1 MKRSHFLQF
10 CGSTLATFGLGQL
23 EAIASG
29 DRDTRVFA
37 QTDFSNLFP
46 TSDSGAQLLA
56 QTSSQQQALTIYQ
69 PIQNIEWEG
78 MFVSPQGIAYFA
90 IDGVSPD
97 AVSNYDGDLEFARRN
112 GDRQKEASALFKL
125 GLANHAIG
133 GFFDKAIDY
142 YKQSLVI
149 AKEIRDGNLEVI
161 LLGNIGIAYLQN
173 GFAYI
178 EPFEYL
184 EQYLAQTWHK
194 AYYYNGGDRRWGGVA
209 MGNLGNAY
217 YSADLYG
224 KAIEY
229 HQKRLALSLE
239 IKDRRGEGKALGD
252 LGIVD
257 HSLGEYKKAIE
268 YQEQRLA
275 IAREIK
281 DSWGEGQAI
290 SNLGIVY
297 HTQGNYTKAIEYQQ
311 QYLALAQVIK
321 NPLWEEQALGNLG
334 GAYYFLGNYN
344 KAIELYEKSL
354 AIAGKIRESQIAKKV
369 RANLGLV
376 YFQMNNYQKSIELY
390 NQFLTSTSSGKNHRE
405 QAIVRNNI
413 AVVQINNGDLPG
425 ATENL
430 LKAIQVLEILRG
442 RLAGN
447 DAYKISIFET
457 QTFPYIN
464 LQKVLIASNKN
475 DAALEIAERGRSR
488 AFVELLEKR
497 LSLKQTAATSITP
510 PNIEQI
516 KQIAKTQNSTL
527 VQYSIIYNDFKVEG
541 REKSQE
547 SELYIWVIKPNGE
560 VTFRYSNLKSIL
572 QEQEISLAYYA
583 TTTRAYL
590 AAARG
595 RGSMEVGQSD
605 ETLETKRLKRLYQ
618 ILIEP
623 IADLLP
629 NDPKHRV
636 IFIPQKSL
644 FVVPF
649 PALMDAAGKYLIEKH
664 TILTAPAIQVL
675 QLTNQQR
682 KQVVGDKVLVVGNPT
697 MPSIPVEIG
706 EKPQQLP
713 PLPGAEKEAL
723 AIAKL
728 LQTRAI
734 IGNEATKSSI
744 VQQMLKSRIIHLAT
758 HGLLDDF
765 NGSGVPGAIALAPD
779 SPSSASK
786 EQQSG
791 INGLLTADEILDFK
805 LNAEL
810 VVLSACDT
818 GRGKITGDGVIG
830 LSRSLIT
837 AGVSSVIVSL
847 WSVPDAP
854 TASLMSEFY
863 QNIQNNPDKAQAL
876 RQAMLATMKQY
887 PEPKNWAAFTLI
899 GEAN

>member
-10 CGSTLATFGLGQL
+10 FGSTLATLSLNQL
-23 EAIASG
+23 EAIAKG
-29 DRDTRVFA
+29 DRDASVLA
-37 QTDFSNLFP
+37 QTHFSNLL
-46 TSDSGAQLLA
+46 SGSHSGSQLLA

-78 MFVSPQGIAYFA
+78 MFVSPQGIAYFS

-97 AVSNYDGDLEFARRN
+97 AVSNHDGEVEFARRN
-112 GDRQKEASALFKL
+112 GDRQKEALALFKL
-125 GLANHAIG
+125 GLVNHALG

-149 AKEIRDGNLEVI
+149 AKEIRDGNLEAI

-184 EQYLAQTWHK
+184 QQYLGLTWHK
-194 AYYYNGGDRRWGGVA
+194 AYYYNGGERRWGGVA

-217 YSADLYG
+217 YSADLYA

-252 LGIVD
+252 LGIVY

-268 YQEQRLA
+268 YTQKRLA
-275 IAREIK
+275 MAREIK
-281 DSWGEGQAI
+281 DTWGEGQAI

-297 HTQGNYTKAIEYQQ
+297 HTLGNYTKAIEYQQ
-311 QYLALAQVIK
+311 QYLALAQAIK

-354 AIAGKIRESQIAKKV
+354 AIAWKNREVEIANKV

-376 YFQMNNYQKSIELY
+376 YFQMKNYQKSIELY
-390 NQFLTSTSSGKNHRE
+390 NQFLTGTSSGKNLRE

-413 AVVQINNGDLPG
+413 AAVQIYAGDLPG

-430 LKAIQVLEILRG
+430 LKGVQVLEALRG
-442 RLAGN
+442 RLGSN
-447 DAYKISIFET
+447 DSYKISIFET

-464 LQKVLIASNKN
+464 LQKVLIAANKN
-475 DAALEIAERGRSR
+475 DAALEIAERGRGR

-497 LSLKQTAATSITP
+497 LSLKQTPATTITP

-547 SELYIWVIKPNGE
+547 SELYIWVIKPTGE
-560 VTFRYSNLKSIL
+560 VTFRFSNLKSL
-572 QEQEISLAYYA
+572 WQEQQISLAYYI
-583 TTTRAYL
+583 TSSREYI
-590 AAARG
+590 AARG
-595 RGSMEVGQSD
+595 RSSSEIGRSD
-605 ETLETKRLKRLYQ
+605 ETIETKRLKQLYQ
-618 ILIEP
+618 ILIQP
-623 IADLLP
+623 IAELLP
-629 NDPKHRV
+629 NDPNARV

-649 PALMDAAGKYLIEKH
+649 PALIDADGKYLIEKH

-682 KQVVGDKVLVVGNPT
+682 KQVLGDKVLVVGNPT
-697 MPSIPVEIG
+697 MPSIPLEIG
-706 EKPQQLP
+706 EKPEQLP
-713 PLPGAEKEAL
+713 PLPGAQKEAL

-728 LQTRAI
+728 LKTTAI
-734 IGNEATKSSI
+734 TGNQATKSSI

-765 NGSGVPGAIALAPD
+765 KGLGVPGAIALAPD
-779 SPSSASK
+779 PPSSLSK

-791 INGLLTADEILDFK
+791 INGLLTADEILDLK

-847 WSVPDAP
+847 WSVPDEP

-863 QNIQNNPDKAQAL
+863 QNIQKNPDKAQAL
-876 RQAMLATMKQY
+876 RQAMLTTMKEY
-887 PEPKNWAAFTLI
+887 PEPKNWAAFILI
-899 GEAN
+899 GEAK

>member
-10 CGSTLATFGLGQL
+10 FGSTLATLSLNQL
-23 EAIASG
+23 EAIAKG
-29 DRDTRVFA
+29 DRDASVLA
-37 QTDFSNLFP
+37 QTHFSNLL
-46 TSDSGAQLLA
+46 SGSHSGSQLLA

-78 MFVSPQGIAYFA
+78 MFVSPQGIAYFS

-97 AVSNYDGDLEFARRN
+97 AVSNHDGEVEFARRN
-112 GDRQKEASALFKL
+112 GDRQKEALALFKL
-125 GLANHAIG
+125 GLVNHALG

-149 AKEIRDGNLEVI
+149 AKEIRDGNLEAI

-184 EQYLAQTWHK
+184 QQYLGLTWHK
-194 AYYYNGGDRRWGGVA
+194 AYYYNGGERRWGGVA

-217 YSADLYG
+217 YSADLYA

-252 LGIVD
+252 LGIVY

-268 YQEQRLA
+268 YTQKRLA
-275 IAREIK
+275 MAREIK
-281 DSWGEGQAI
+281 DTWGEGQAI

-297 HTQGNYTKAIEYQQ
+297 HTLGNYTKAIEYQQ

-354 AIAGKIRESQIAKKV
+354 AIAWKNREVEIANKV

-376 YFQMNNYQKSIELY
+376 YFQMKNYQKSIELY
-390 NQFLTSTSSGKNHRE
+390 NQFLTGTSSGKNLRE

-413 AVVQINNGDLPG
+413 AAVQIYAGDLPG

-430 LKAIQVLEILRG
+430 LKGVQVLEALRG
-442 RLAGN
+442 RLGSN
-447 DAYKISIFET
+447 DSYKISIFET

-464 LQKVLIASNKN
+464 LQKVLIAANKN
-475 DAALEIAERGRSR
+475 DAALEIAERGRGR

-497 LSLKQTAATSITP
+497 LSLKQTPATTITP

-547 SELYIWVIKPNGE
+547 SELYIWVIKPTGE
-560 VTFRYSNLKSIL
+560 VTFRFSNLKSL
-572 QEQEISLAYYA
+572 WQEQQISLAYYI
-583 TTTRAYL
+583 TSSREYI
-590 AAARG
+590 AARG
-595 RGSMEVGQSD
+595 RSSSEIGRSD
-605 ETLETKRLKRLYQ
+605 ETIETKRLKQLYQ
-618 ILIEP
+618 ILIQP
-623 IADLLP
+623 IAELLP
-629 NDPKHRV
+629 NDPNARV

-649 PALMDAAGKYLIEKH
+649 PALIDADGKYLIEKH

-682 KQVVGDKVLVVGNPT
+682 KQVLGDKVLVVGNPT
-697 MPSIPVEIG
+697 MPSIPLEIG
-706 EKPQQLP
+706 EKPEQLP
-713 PLPGAEKEAL
+713 PLPGAQKEAL

-728 LQTRAI
+728 LKTTAI
-734 IGNEATKSSI
+734 TGNQATKSSI

-765 NGSGVPGAIALAPD
+765 KGLGVPGAIALAPD
-779 SPSSASK
+779 PPSSLSK

-791 INGLLTADEILDFK
+791 INGLLTADEILDLK

-847 WSVPDAP
+847 WSVPDEP

-863 QNIQNNPDKAQAL
+863 QNIQKNPDKAQAL
-876 RQAMLATMKQY
+876 RQAMLTTMKEY
-887 PEPKNWAAFTLI
+887 PEPKNWAAFILI
-899 GEAN
+899 GEAK

>member
-10 CGSTLATFGLGQL
+10 FGSTLATLSLNQL
-23 EAIASG
+23 EAIAKG
-29 DRDTRVFA
+29 DRDASVLA
-37 QTDFSNLFP
+37 QTHFSNLL
-46 TSDSGAQLLA
+46 SGSHSGSQLLA

-78 MFVSPQGIAYFA
+78 MFVSPQGIAYFS

-97 AVSNYDGDLEFARRN
+97 AVSNHDGEVEFARRN
-112 GDRQKEASALFKL
+112 GDRQKEALALFKL
-125 GLANHAIG
+125 GLVNHALG

-149 AKEIRDGNLEVI
+149 AKEIRDGNLEAI

-184 EQYLAQTWHK
+184 QQYLGLTWHK
-194 AYYYNGGDRRWGGVA
+194 AYYYNGGERRWGGVA

-217 YSADLYG
+217 YSADLYA

-252 LGIVD
+252 LGIVY

-268 YQEQRLA
+268 YTQKRLA
-275 IAREIK
+275 MAREIK
-281 DSWGEGQAI
+281 DTWGEGQAI

-297 HTQGNYTKAIEYQQ
+297 HTLGNYTKAIEYQQ
-311 QYLALAQVIK
+311 QYLALAQAIK

-354 AIAGKIRESQIAKKV
+354 ATAWKNREVEIANKV

-376 YFQMNNYQKSIELY
+376 YFQMKNYQKSIELY
-390 NQFLTSTSSGKNHRE
+390 NQFLTGTSSGKNLRE

-413 AVVQINNGDLPG
+413 AAVQIYAGDLPG

-430 LKAIQVLEILRG
+430 LKGVQVLEALRG
-442 RLAGN
+442 RLGSN
-447 DAYKISIFET
+447 DSYKISIFET

-464 LQKVLIASNKN
+464 LQKVLITANKN
-475 DAALEIAERGRSR
+475 DAALEIAERGRGR

-497 LSLKQTAATSITP
+497 LSLKQTPATTITP

-547 SELYIWVIKPNGE
+547 SELYIWVIKPTGE
-560 VTFRYSNLKSIL
+560 VTFRFSNLKSL
-572 QEQEISLAYYA
+572 WQEQQISLAYYI
-583 TTTRAYL
+583 TSSREYI
-590 AAARG
+590 AARG
-595 RGSMEVGQSD
+595 RSSSEIGRSD
-605 ETLETKRLKRLYQ
+605 ETIETKRLKQLYQ
-618 ILIEP
+618 ILIQP
-623 IADLLP
+623 IAELLP
-629 NDPKHRV
+629 NDPNARV

-649 PALMDAAGKYLIEKH
+649 PALIDADGKYLIEKH

-682 KQVVGDKVLVVGNPT
+682 KQVLGDKVLVVGNPT
-697 MPSIPVEIG
+697 MPSIPLEIG
-706 EKPQQLP
+706 EKPEQLP
-713 PLPGAEKEAL
+713 PLPGAQKEAL

-728 LQTRAI
+728 LKTTAI
-734 IGNEATKSSI
+734 TGNQATKSSI

-765 NGSGVPGAIALAPD
+765 KGLGVPGAIALAPD
-779 SPSSASK
+779 PPSSLSK

-791 INGLLTADEILDFK
+791 INGLLTADEILDLK

-847 WSVPDAP
+847 WSVPDEP

-863 QNIQNNPDKAQAL
+863 QNIQKNPDKAQAL
-876 RQAMLATMKQY
+876 RQAMLTTMKEY

-899 GEAN
+899 GEAK

>member
-10 CGSTLATFGLGQL
+10 FGSTLATLSLNQL
-23 EAIASG
+23 EAIAKG
-29 DRDTRVFA
+29 DRDASVLA
-37 QTDFSNLFP
+37 QTHFSNLL
-46 TSDSGAQLLA
+46 SGSHSGSQLLA

-78 MFVSPQGIAYFA
+78 MFVSPQGIAYFS

-97 AVSNYDGDLEFARRN
+97 AVSNHDGEVEFARRN
-112 GDRQKEASALFKL
+112 GDRQKEALALFKL
-125 GLANHAIG
+125 GLVNHALG

-149 AKEIRDGNLEVI
+149 AKEIRDGNLEAI

-184 EQYLAQTWHK
+184 QQYLGLTWHK
-194 AYYYNGGDRRWGGVA
+194 AYYYNGGERRWGGVA

-217 YSADLYG
+217 YSADLYA

-252 LGIVD
+252 LGIVY

-268 YQEQRLA
+268 YTQKRLA
-275 IAREIK
+275 MAREIK
-281 DSWGEGQAI
+281 DTWGEGQAI

-297 HTQGNYTKAIEYQQ
+297 HTLGNYTKAIEYQQ
-311 QYLALAQVIK
+311 QYLALAQAIK

-354 AIAGKIRESQIAKKV
+354 AIAWKNREVEIANKV

-376 YFQMNNYQKSIELY
+376 YFQMKNYQKSIELY
-390 NQFLTSTSSGKNHRE
+390 NQFLTGTSSGKNLRE

-413 AVVQINNGDLPG
+413 AAVQIYAGDLPG

-430 LKAIQVLEILRG
+430 LKGVQVLEALRG
-442 RLAGN
+442 RLGSN
-447 DAYKISIFET
+447 DSYKISIFET

-464 LQKVLIASNKN
+464 LQKVLIAANKN
-475 DAALEIAERGRSR
+475 DAALEIAERGRGR

-497 LSLKQTAATSITP
+497 LSLKQTPATTITP

-547 SELYIWVIKPNGE
+547 SELYIWVIKPTGE
-560 VTFRYSNLKSIL
+560 VTFRFSNLKSL
-572 QEQEISLAYYA
+572 WQEQQISLAYYI
-583 TTTRAYL
+583 TSSREYI
-590 AAARG
+590 AARG
-595 RGSMEVGQSD
+595 RSSSEIGRSD
-605 ETLETKRLKRLYQ
+605 ETIETKRLKQLYQ
-618 ILIEP
+618 ILIQP
-623 IADLLP
+623 IAELLP
-629 NDPKHRV
+629 NDPNARV

-649 PALMDAAGKYLIEKH
+649 PALIDADGKYLIEKH

-675 QLTNQQR
+675 QLTNQLR
-682 KQVVGDKVLVVGNPT
+682 KQVLGDKVLVVGNPT
-697 MPSIPVEIG
+697 MPSIPLEIG
-706 EKPQQLP
+706 EKPEQLP
-713 PLPGAEKEAL
+713 PLPGAQKEAL

-728 LQTRAI
+728 LKTTAI
-734 IGNEATKSSI
+734 TGNQATKSSI

-765 NGSGVPGAIALAPD
+765 KGLGVPGAIALAPD
-779 SPSSASK
+779 PPSSLSK

-791 INGLLTADEILDFK
+791 INGLLTADEILDLK

-847 WSVPDAP
+847 WSVPDEP

-863 QNIQNNPDKAQAL
+863 QNIQKNPDKAQAL
-876 RQAMLATMKQY
+876 RQAMLTTMKEY

-899 GEAN
+899 GEAK

>member
-10 CGSTLATFGLGQL
+10 FGSTLATLSLNQL
-23 EAIASG
+23 EAIAKG
-29 DRDTRVFA
+29 DRDASVLA
-37 QTDFSNLFP
+37 QTHFSNLL
-46 TSDSGAQLLA
+46 SGSHSGSQLLA

-78 MFVSPQGIAYFA
+78 MFVSPQGIAYFS

-97 AVSNYDGDLEFARRN
+97 AVSNHDGEVEFARRN
-112 GDRQKEASALFKL
+112 GDRQKEALALFKL
-125 GLANHAIG
+125 GLVNHALG

-149 AKEIRDGNLEVI
+149 AKEIRDGNLEAI

-184 EQYLAQTWHK
+184 QQYLGLTWHK
-194 AYYYNGGDRRWGGVA
+194 AYYYNGGERRWGGVA

-217 YSADLYG
+217 YSADLYA

-252 LGIVD
+252 LGIVY

-268 YQEQRLA
+268 YTQKRLA
-275 IAREIK
+275 MAREIK
-281 DSWGEGQAI
+281 DTWGECQAI

-297 HTQGNYTKAIEYQQ
+297 HTLGNYTKAIEYQQ
-311 QYLALAQVIK
+311 QYLALAQAIK

-354 AIAGKIRESQIAKKV
+354 AIAWKNREVEIANKV

-376 YFQMNNYQKSIELY
+376 YFQMKNYQKSIELY
-390 NQFLTSTSSGKNHRE
+390 NQFLTGTSSGKNLRE

-413 AVVQINNGDLPG
+413 AAVQIYAGDLPG

-430 LKAIQVLEILRG
+430 LKGVQVLEALRG
-442 RLAGN
+442 RLGSN
-447 DAYKISIFET
+447 DSYKISIFET

-464 LQKVLIASNKN
+464 LQKVLIAANKN
-475 DAALEIAERGRSR
+475 DAALEIAERGRGR

-497 LSLKQTAATSITP
+497 LSLKQTPATTITP

-547 SELYIWVIKPNGE
+547 SELYIWVIKPTGE
-560 VTFRYSNLKSIL
+560 VTFRFSNLKSL
-572 QEQEISLAYYA
+572 WQEQQISLAYYI
-583 TTTRAYL
+583 TSSREYI
-590 AAARG
+590 AARG
-595 RGSMEVGQSD
+595 RSSSEIGRSD
-605 ETLETKRLKRLYQ
+605 ETIETKRLKQLYQ
-618 ILIEP
+618 ILIQP
-623 IADLLP
+623 IAELLP
-629 NDPKHRV
+629 NDPNARV

-649 PALMDAAGKYLIEKH
+649 PALIDADGKYLIEKH

-682 KQVVGDKVLVVGNPT
+682 KQVLGDKVLVVGNPT
-697 MPSIPVEIG
+697 MPSIPLEIG
-706 EKPQQLP
+706 EKPEQLP
-713 PLPGAEKEAL
+713 PLPGAQKEAL

-728 LQTRAI
+728 LKTTAI
-734 IGNEATKSSI
+734 TGNQATKSSI

-765 NGSGVPGAIALAPD
+765 KGLGVPGAIALAPD
-779 SPSSASK
+779 PPSSLSK

-791 INGLLTADEILDFK
+791 INGLLTADEILDLK

-847 WSVPDAP
+847 WSVPDEP

-863 QNIQNNPDKAQAL
+863 QNIQKNPDKAQAL
-876 RQAMLATMKQY
+876 RQAMLTTMKEY

-899 GEAN
+899 GEAK

>member
-1 MKRSHFLQF
+1 
-10 CGSTLATFGLGQL
+10 
-23 EAIASG
+23 
-29 DRDTRVFA
+29 
-37 QTDFSNLFP
+37 
-46 TSDSGAQLLA
+46 
-56 QTSSQQQALTIYQ
+56 
-69 PIQNIEWEG
+69 
-78 MFVSPQGIAYFA
+78 
-90 IDGVSPD
+90 
-97 AVSNYDGDLEFARRN
+97 
-112 GDRQKEASALFKL
+112 
-125 GLANHAIG
+125 
-133 GFFDKAIDY
+133 
-142 YKQSLVI
+142 
-149 AKEIRDGNLEVI
+149 
-161 LLGNIGIAYLQN
+161 
-173 GFAYI
+173 
-178 EPFEYL
+178 
-184 EQYLAQTWHK
+184 
-194 AYYYNGGDRRWGGVA
+194 
-209 MGNLGNAY
+209 
-217 YSADLYG
+217 
-224 KAIEY
+224 
-229 HQKRLALSLE
+229 
-239 IKDRRGEGKALGD
+239 
-252 LGIVD
+252 
-257 HSLGEYKKAIE
+257 
-268 YQEQRLA
+268 
-275 IAREIK
+275 
-281 DSWGEGQAI
+281 
-290 SNLGIVY
+290 
-297 HTQGNYTKAIEYQQ
+297 IEYQQ
-311 QYLALAQVIK
+311 QYLALAQAIK

-354 AIAGKIRESQIAKKV
+354 AIAGKIRESQIAKRV

-497 LSLKQTAATSITP
+497 LSLKQTAATTITP

-590 AAARG
+590 ATARG

-649 PALMDAAGKYLIEKH
+649 PALIDAAGKYLIEKH

-713 PLPGAEKEAL
+713 PLPGAQKEAL

-779 SPSSASK
+779 SPSSFSK

>member
-10 CGSTLATFGLGQL
+10 FGSTLATLSLNQL
-23 EAIASG
+23 EAIAKG
-29 DRDTRVFA
+29 DRDASVLA
-37 QTDFSNLFP
+37 QTHFSNLL
-46 TSDSGAQLLA
+46 SGSHSGSQLLA

-78 MFVSPQGIAYFA
+78 MFVSPQGIAYFS

-97 AVSNYDGDLEFARRN
+97 AVSNHDGEVEFARRN
-112 GDRQKEASALFKL
+112 GDRQKEALALFKL
-125 GLANHAIG
+125 GLVNHALG

-149 AKEIRDGNLEVI
+149 AKEIRDGNLEAI

-184 EQYLAQTWHK
+184 QQYLGLTWHK
-194 AYYYNGGDRRWGGVA
+194 AYYYNGGERRWGGVA

-217 YSADLYG
+217 YSADLYA

-252 LGIVD
+252 LGIVY

-268 YQEQRLA
+268 YTQKRLA
-275 IAREIK
+275 MAREIK
-281 DSWGEGQAI
+281 DTWGEGQAI

-297 HTQGNYTKAIEYQQ
+297 HTLGNYTKAIEYQQ
-311 QYLALAQVIK
+311 QYLALAQAIK

-354 AIAGKIRESQIAKKV
+354 AIAWKNREVEIANKV

-376 YFQMNNYQKSIELY
+376 YFQMKNYQKSIELY
-390 NQFLTSTSSGKNHRE
+390 NQFLTGTSSGKNLRE

-413 AVVQINNGDLPG
+413 AAVQIYAGDLPG

-430 LKAIQVLEILRG
+430 LKGVQVLEALRG
-442 RLAGN
+442 RLGSN
-447 DAYKISIFET
+447 DSYKISIFET

-464 LQKVLIASNKN
+464 LQKVLIAANKN
-475 DAALEIAERGRSR
+475 DAALEIAERGRGR

-497 LSLKQTAATSITP
+497 LSLKQTPATTITP

-547 SELYIWVIKPNGE
+547 SELYIWVIKPTGE
-560 VTFRYSNLKSIL
+560 VTFRFSNLKSL
-572 QEQEISLAYYA
+572 WQEQQISLAYYI
-583 TTTRAYL
+583 TSSREYI
-590 AAARG
+590 AARG
-595 RGSMEVGQSD
+595 RSSSEIGRSD
-605 ETLETKRLKRLYQ
+605 ETIETKRLKQLYQ
-618 ILIEP
+618 ILIQP
-623 IADLLP
+623 IAELLP
-629 NDPKHRV
+629 NDPNARV

-649 PALMDAAGKYLIEKH
+649 PALIDADGKYLIEKH

-682 KQVVGDKVLVVGNPT
+682 KQVLGDKVLVVGNPT
-697 MPSIPVEIG
+697 MPSIPLEIG
-706 EKPQQLP
+706 EKPEQLP
-713 PLPGAEKEAL
+713 PLPGAQKEAL

-728 LQTRAI
+728 LKTTAI
-734 IGNEATKSSI
+734 TGNQATKSSI

-765 NGSGVPGAIALAPD
+765 KGLGVPGAIALAPD
-779 SPSSASK
+779 PPSSLSK

-791 INGLLTADEILDFK
+791 INGLLTADEILDLK

-847 WSVPDAP
+847 WSVPDEP

-863 QNIQNNPDKAQAL
+863 QNIQKNPDKAQAL
-876 RQAMLATMKQY
+876 RQAMLTTMKEY

-899 GEAN
+899 GEAK

>member
-10 CGSTLATFGLGQL
+10 FGSTLATLSLNQL
-23 EAIASG
+23 EAIAKG
-29 DRDTRVFA
+29 DRDASVLA
-37 QTDFSNLFP
+37 QTHFSNLL
-46 TSDSGAQLLA
+46 SGSHSGSQLLA

-78 MFVSPQGIAYFA
+78 MFVSPQGIAYFS

-97 AVSNYDGDLEFARRN
+97 AVSNHDGEVEFARRN
-112 GDRQKEASALFKL
+112 GDRQKEALALFKL
-125 GLANHAIG
+125 GLVNHALG

-149 AKEIRDGNLEVI
+149 AKEIRDGNLEAI

-184 EQYLAQTWHK
+184 QQYLGLTWHK
-194 AYYYNGGDRRWGGVA
+194 AYYYNGGERRWGGVA

-217 YSADLYG
+217 YSADLYA

-252 LGIVD
+252 LGIVY

-268 YQEQRLA
+268 YTQKRLA
-275 IAREIK
+275 MAREIK
-281 DSWGEGQAI
+281 DTWGEGQAI

-297 HTQGNYTKAIEYQQ
+297 HTLGNYTKAIEYQQ

-354 AIAGKIRESQIAKKV
+354 AIAWKNREVEIANKV

-376 YFQMNNYQKSIELY
+376 YFQMKNYQKSIELY
-390 NQFLTSTSSGKNHRE
+390 NQFLTGTSSGKNLRE

-413 AVVQINNGDLPG
+413 AAVQIYAGDLPG

-430 LKAIQVLEILRG
+430 LKGVQVLEALRG
-442 RLAGN
+442 RLGSN
-447 DAYKISIFET
+447 DSYKISIFET

-464 LQKVLIASNKN
+464 LQKVLITANKN
-475 DAALEIAERGRSR
+475 DAALEIAERGRGR

-497 LSLKQTAATSITP
+497 LSLKQTPATTITP

-547 SELYIWVIKPNGE
+547 SELYIWVIKPTGE
-560 VTFRYSNLKSIL
+560 VTFRFSNLKSL
-572 QEQEISLAYYA
+572 WQEQQISLAYYI
-583 TTTRAYL
+583 TSSREYI
-590 AAARG
+590 AARG
-595 RGSMEVGQSD
+595 RSSSEIGRSD
-605 ETLETKRLKRLYQ
+605 ETIETKRLKQLYQ
-618 ILIEP
+618 ILIQP
-623 IADLLP
+623 IAELLP
-629 NDPKHRV
+629 NDPNARV

-649 PALMDAAGKYLIEKH
+649 PALIDADGKYLIEKH

-682 KQVVGDKVLVVGNPT
+682 KQVLGDKVLVVGNPT
-697 MPSIPVEIG
+697 MPSIPLEIG
-706 EKPQQLP
+706 EKPEQLP
-713 PLPGAEKEAL
+713 PLPGAQKEAL

-728 LQTRAI
+728 LKTTAI
-734 IGNEATKSSI
+734 TGNQATKSSI

-765 NGSGVPGAIALAPD
+765 KGLGVPGAIALAPD
-779 SPSSASK
+779 PPSSLSK

-791 INGLLTADEILDFK
+791 INGLLTADEILDLK

-847 WSVPDAP
+847 WSVPDEP

-863 QNIQNNPDKAQAL
+863 QNIQKNPDKAQAL
-876 RQAMLATMKQY
+876 RQAMLTTMKEY
-887 PEPKNWAAFTLI
+887 PEPKNWAAFILI
-899 GEAN
+899 GEAK

>member
-10 CGSTLATFGLGQL
+10 FGSTLATLSWGQL
-23 EAIASG
+23 EAIAKG
-29 DRDTRVFA
+29 DRDASVLA
-37 QTDFSNLFP
+37 QTHFSNLL
-46 TSDSGAQLLA
+46 SGSHSGPQLLA

-78 MFVSPQGIAYFA
+78 MFVSPQGIAYFS

-97 AVSNYDGDLEFARRN
+97 AVSNHEGEVEFARRN
-112 GDRQKEASALFKL
+112 GDRQKEAFALFKL
-125 GLANHAIG
+125 GLANHTLG
-133 GFFDKAIDY
+133 GFFEKAIDY

-149 AKEIRDGNLEVI
+149 TKEIRDVNLEVI
-161 LLGNIGIAYLQN
+161 LLGNIGLAYLQN

-184 EQYLAQTWHK
+184 QQYLGLTWHK

-217 YSADLYG
+217 YSADLYA
-224 KAIEY
+224 KAIEF
-229 HQKRLALSLE
+229 HQKRLALCLE
-239 IKDRRGEGKALGD
+239 IKDRRGESKALGD
-252 LGIVD
+252 LGIVY

-268 YQEQRLA
+268 YTQKRLA

-281 DSWGEGQAI
+281 DTWGEGQAI

-297 HTQGNYTKAIEYQQ
+297 HTLGNYTKAIEYQQ
-311 QYLALAQVIK
+311 QYLALAQAIK
-321 NPLWEEQALGNLG
+321 NPLLEEQALGNLG
-334 GAYYFLGNYN
+334 GAYYFLGDYH

-354 AIAGKIRESQIAKKV
+354 AIAWKIRESQIANKV

-376 YFQMNNYQKSIELY
+376 YFQMKNYQKSIELY
-390 NQFLTSTSSGKNHRE
+390 NQFLSEIFSGKNLRE

-413 AVVQINNGDLPG
+413 AVVQINAGDLPG
-425 ATENL
+425 ATTNL
-430 LKAIQVLEILRG
+430 LKGIQILEALRG
-442 RLAGN
+442 RLGSN
-447 DAYKISIFET
+447 DSYKISLFET
-457 QTFPYIN
+457 QTFAYIN
-464 LQKVLIASNKN
+464 LQKVLIAANKN
-475 DAALEIAERGRSR
+475 DAALEIAERGRGR

-497 LSLKQTAATSITP
+497 LSLKQTPGTTITP

-527 VQYSIIYNDFKVEG
+527 VQYSIIYNDFQVKG
-541 REKSQE
+541 IQKSQE
-547 SELYIWVIKPNGE
+547 SELYIWVIKPTGE
-560 VTFRYSNLKSIL
+560 VTFRFSNLKSIW
-572 QEQEISLAYYA
+572 QEQQISLAYYV
-583 TTTRAYL
+583 TSSREYF
-590 AAARG
+590 AARG
-595 RGSMEVGQSD
+595 GSSEVGRSD
-605 ETLETKRLKRLYQ
+605 ETSQTKRLKQLYQ
-618 ILIEP
+618 ILIKP

-629 NDPKHRV
+629 NDPNAPV

-649 PALMDAAGKYLIEKH
+649 PALIDTAGKYLIEKH

-675 QLTNQQR
+675 KLTNQQR
-682 KQVVGDKVLVVGNPT
+682 KQVLGDKVLVVGNPT
-697 MPSIPVEIG
+697 MPSIPLEIG
-706 EKPQQLP
+706 EKPEQLA

-728 LQTRAI
+728 LKTTAI
-734 IGNEATKSSI
+734 IGNQATKSSI
-744 VQQMLKSRIIHLAT
+744 VQKMLKSRIIHLAT

-765 NGSGVPGAIALAPD
+765 KGLGVPGAIALAPD
-779 SPSSASK
+779 PPSSLSK

-791 INGLLTADEILDFK
+791 INGLLTADEILDLK

-847 WSVPDAP
+847 WPVPDEP

-863 QNIQNNPDKAQAL
+863 QNLQKNPDKAQAL
-876 RQAMLATMKQY
+876 RQAMLTTMKQY

-899 GEAN
+899 GEAK

>member
-10 CGSTLATFGLGQL
+10 CGSTLATLGLGEL
-23 EAIASG
+23 EDLAFC

-37 QTDFSNLFP
+37 QTEFANLFP
-46 TSDSGAQLLA
+46 GSDSRSQLLA

-97 AVSNYDGDLEFARRN
+97 AVSNHDGEVEFARRN
-112 GDRQKEASALFKL
+112 GDRQKEAQALFKL

-161 LLGNIGIAYLQN
+161 LLGNIGLAYLQN

-178 EPFEYL
+178 DPFEYL

-194 AYYYNGGDRRWGGVA
+194 AYYYNGGDPRWGGVA

-217 YSADLYG
+217 YSADLYA

-252 LGIVD
+252 LGIVY
-257 HSLGEYKKAIE
+257 HSLGAYKKAIE
-268 YQEQRLA
+268 YQQKRLA

-281 DSWGEGQAI
+281 DSLGEGQAI

-297 HTQGNYTKAIEYQQ
+297 HTQGNHTKAIEYQQ
-311 QYLALAQVIK
+311 QYLALAQAIK

-334 GAYYFLGNYN
+334 GAYYLLGDYT

-354 AIAGKIRESQIAKKV
+354 AIAWKIRESQIANKV

-390 NQFLTSTSSGKNHRE
+390 NQFFTSTSSGKNHRE
-405 QAIVRNNI
+405 QAIVRNNM
-413 AVVQINNGDLPG
+413 AVVQINTGDLSG

-430 LKAIQVLEILRG
+430 LKGIQVLEALRG
-442 RLAGN
+442 RLGSN
-447 DAYKISIFET
+447 DAYKIAIFET

-464 LQKVLIASNKN
+464 LQKVLIAANKHE
-475 DAALEIAERGRSR
+475 AALEIAERGRAR
-488 AFVELLEKR
+488 ALVELLEKR
-497 LSLKQTAATSITP
+497 LSLKQTPVTTITA

-516 KQIAKTQNSTL
+516 KQIAKTQNATL

-547 SELYIWVIKPNGE
+547 SELYIWAIEPNGE
-560 VTFRYSNLKSIL
+560 VTFRFANLKAL
-572 QEQEISLAYYA
+572 WQEQQISLANYV

-590 AAARG
+590 GARG
-595 RGSMEVGQSD
+595 GGSTETGRSD
-605 ETLETKRLKRLYQ
+605 ETIETKRLKQLYQ
-618 ILIEP
+618 ILIQP

-629 NDPKHRV
+629 NDPKERV

-644 FVVPF
+644 FLVPF

-664 TILTAPAIQVL
+664 TVLTAPAIQVL

-682 KQVVGDKVLVVGNPT
+682 KQVSGDKVLVVGNPT
-697 MPSIPVEIG
+697 MPSITFEIG
-706 EKPQQLP
+706 EKPEQLEA
-713 PLPGAEKEAL
+713 LPGAEKEAL

-728 LQTRAI
+728 LKTTAI
-734 IGNEATKSSI
+734 TGKEATKGAI

-758 HGLLDDF
+758 HGLLNDF

-779 SPSSASK
+779 PASSSK
-786 EQQSG
+786 EQNSG
-791 INGLLTADEILDFK
+791 INGLLTADEILDLK

-818 GRGKITGDGVIG
+818 GRGTITGDGVIG

-847 WSVPDAP
+847 WPVPDAP

-863 QNIQNNPDKAQAL
+863 QNLQKNPDKAQAL
-876 RQAMLATMKQY
+876 RQAMLGTIKQY

>member
-10 CGSTLATFGLGQL
+10 FGSTLATLSLNQL
-23 EAIASG
+23 EAIAKG
-29 DRDTRVFA
+29 DRDASVLA
-37 QTDFSNLFP
+37 QTHFSNLL
-46 TSDSGAQLLA
+46 SGSHSGSQLLA

-78 MFVSPQGIAYFA
+78 MFVSPQGIAYFS

-97 AVSNYDGDLEFARRN
+97 AVSNHDGEVEFARRN
-112 GDRQKEASALFKL
+112 GDRQKEALALFKL
-125 GLANHAIG
+125 GLVNHALG

-149 AKEIRDGNLEVI
+149 AKEIRDGNLEAI

-184 EQYLAQTWHK
+184 QQYLGLTWHK
-194 AYYYNGGDRRWGGVA
+194 AYYYNGGERRWGGVA

-217 YSADLYG
+217 YSADLYA

-252 LGIVD
+252 LGIVY

-268 YQEQRLA
+268 YTQKRLA
-275 IAREIK
+275 MAREIK
-281 DSWGEGQAI
+281 DTWGEGQAI

-297 HTQGNYTKAIEYQQ
+297 HTLGNYTKAIEYQQ
-311 QYLALAQVIK
+311 QYLALAQAIK

-354 AIAGKIRESQIAKKV
+354 AIAWKNREVEIANKV

-376 YFQMNNYQKSIELY
+376 YFQMKNYQKSIELY
-390 NQFLTSTSSGKNHRE
+390 NQFLTGTSSGKNLRE

-413 AVVQINNGDLPG
+413 AAVQIYAGDLPG

-430 LKAIQVLEILRG
+430 LKGVQVLEALRG
-442 RLAGN
+442 RLGSN
-447 DAYKISIFET
+447 DSYKISIFET

-464 LQKVLIASNKN
+464 LQKVLIAANKN
-475 DAALEIAERGRSR
+475 DAALEIAERGRGR

-497 LSLKQTAATSITP
+497 LSLKQTPATTITP

-547 SELYIWVIKPNGE
+547 SELYIWVIKPTGE
-560 VTFRYSNLKSIL
+560 VTFRFSNLKSL
-572 QEQEISLAYYA
+572 WQEQQISLAYYI
-583 TTTRAYL
+583 TSSREYI
-590 AAARG
+590 AARG
-595 RGSMEVGQSD
+595 RSSSEIGRSD
-605 ETLETKRLKRLYQ
+605 ETIETKRLKQLYQ
-618 ILIEP
+618 ILIQP
-623 IADLLP
+623 IAELLP
-629 NDPKHRV
+629 NDPNARV

-649 PALMDAAGKYLIEKH
+649 PALIDADGKYLIEKH

-682 KQVVGDKVLVVGNPT
+682 KQVLGDKVLVVGNPT
-697 MPSIPVEIG
+697 MPSIPLEIG
-706 EKPQQLP
+706 EKPEQLP
-713 PLPGAEKEAL
+713 PLPGAQKEAL

-728 LQTRAI
+728 LKTTAI
-734 IGNEATKSSI
+734 TGNQATKSSI

-765 NGSGVPGAIALAPD
+765 KGLGVPGAIALAPD
-779 SPSSASK
+779 PPSSLSK

-791 INGLLTADEILDFK
+791 INGLLTADEILDLK

-847 WSVPDAP
+847 WSVPDEP

-863 QNIQNNPDKAQAL
+863 QNIQKNPDKAQAL
-876 RQAMLATMKQY
+876 RQAMLTTMKEY
-887 PEPKNWAAFTLI
+887 PEPKNWAEFTLI
-899 GEAN
+899 GEAK

>member
-10 CGSTLATFGLGQL
+10 FGSTLATLSLNQL
-23 EAIASG
+23 EAIAKG
-29 DRDTRVFA
+29 DRDASVLA
-37 QTDFSNLFP
+37 QTHFSNLL
-46 TSDSGAQLLA
+46 SGSHSGSQLLA

-78 MFVSPQGIAYFA
+78 MFVSPQGIAYFS

-97 AVSNYDGDLEFARRN
+97 AVSNHDGEVEFARRN
-112 GDRQKEASALFKL
+112 GDRQKEALALFKL
-125 GLANHAIG
+125 GLVNHALG

-149 AKEIRDGNLEVI
+149 AKEIRDGNLEAI

-184 EQYLAQTWHK
+184 QQYLGLTWHK
-194 AYYYNGGDRRWGGVA
+194 AYYYNGGERRWGGVA

-217 YSADLYG
+217 YSADLYA

-252 LGIVD
+252 LGIVY

-268 YQEQRLA
+268 YTQKRLA
-275 IAREIK
+275 MAREIK
-281 DSWGEGQAI
+281 DTWGEGQAI

-297 HTQGNYTKAIEYQQ
+297 HTLGNYTKAIEYQQ

-354 AIAGKIRESQIAKKV
+354 ATAWKNREVEIANKV

-376 YFQMNNYQKSIELY
+376 YFQMKNYQKSIELY
-390 NQFLTSTSSGKNHRE
+390 NQFLTGTSSGKNLRE

-413 AVVQINNGDLPG
+413 AAVQIYAGDLPG

-430 LKAIQVLEILRG
+430 LKGVQVLEALRG
-442 RLAGN
+442 RLGSN
-447 DAYKISIFET
+447 DSYKISIFET

-464 LQKVLIASNKN
+464 LQKVLIAANKN
-475 DAALEIAERGRSR
+475 DAALEIAERGRGR

-497 LSLKQTAATSITP
+497 LSLKQTPATTITP

-547 SELYIWVIKPNGE
+547 SELYIWVIKPTGE
-560 VTFRYSNLKSIL
+560 VTFRFSNLKSL
-572 QEQEISLAYYA
+572 WQEQQISLAYYI
-583 TTTRAYL
+583 TSSREYI
-590 AAARG
+590 AARG
-595 RGSMEVGQSD
+595 RSSSEIGRSD
-605 ETLETKRLKRLYQ
+605 ETIETKRLKQLYQ
-618 ILIEP
+618 ILIQP
-623 IADLLP
+623 IAELLP
-629 NDPKHRV
+629 NDPNARV

-649 PALMDAAGKYLIEKH
+649 PALIDADGKYLIEKH

-682 KQVVGDKVLVVGNPT
+682 KQVLGDKVLVVGNPT
-697 MPSIPVEIG
+697 MPSIPLEIG
-706 EKPQQLP
+706 EKPEQLP
-713 PLPGAEKEAL
+713 PLPGAQKEAL

-728 LQTRAI
+728 LKTTAI
-734 IGNEATKSSI
+734 TGNQATKSSI

-765 NGSGVPGAIALAPD
+765 KGLGVPGAIALAPD
-779 SPSSASK
+779 PPSSLSK

-791 INGLLTADEILDFK
+791 INGLLTADEILDLK

-847 WSVPDAP
+847 WSVPDEP

-863 QNIQNNPDKAQAL
+863 QNIQKNPDKAQAL
-876 RQAMLATMKQY
+876 RQAMLTTMKEY

-899 GEAN
+899 GEAK

>member
-10 CGSTLATFGLGQL
+10 FGSTLATLSLNQL
-23 EAIASG
+23 EAIAKG
-29 DRDTRVFA
+29 DRDASVLA
-37 QTDFSNLFP
+37 QTHFSNLL
-46 TSDSGAQLLA
+46 SGSHSGSQLLA

-78 MFVSPQGIAYFA
+78 MFVSPQGIAYFS

-97 AVSNYDGDLEFARRN
+97 AVSNHDGEVEFARRN
-112 GDRQKEASALFKL
+112 GDRQKEALALFKL
-125 GLANHAIG
+125 GLVNHALG

-149 AKEIRDGNLEVI
+149 AKEIRDGNLEAI

-184 EQYLAQTWHK
+184 QQYLGLTWHK
-194 AYYYNGGDRRWGGVA
+194 AYYYNGGERRWGGVA

-217 YSADLYG
+217 YSADLYA

-252 LGIVD
+252 LGIVY

-268 YQEQRLA
+268 YTQKRLA
-275 IAREIK
+275 MAREIK
-281 DSWGEGQAI
+281 DTWGEGQAI

-297 HTQGNYTKAIEYQQ
+297 HTLGNYTKAIEYQQ
-311 QYLALAQVIK
+311 QYLALAQAIK

-354 AIAGKIRESQIAKKV
+354 AIAWKNREVEIANKV

-376 YFQMNNYQKSIELY
+376 YFQMKNYQKSIELY
-390 NQFLTSTSSGKNHRE
+390 NQFLTGTSSGKNLRE

-413 AVVQINNGDLPG
+413 AAVQIYAGDLPG

-430 LKAIQVLEILRG
+430 LKGVQVLEALRG
-442 RLAGN
+442 RLGSN
-447 DAYKISIFET
+447 DSYKISIFET

-464 LQKVLIASNKN
+464 LQKVLIAANKN
-475 DAALEIAERGRSR
+475 DAALEIAERGRGR

-497 LSLKQTAATSITP
+497 LSLKQTPATTITP

-547 SELYIWVIKPNGE
+547 SELYIWVIKPTGE
-560 VTFRYSNLKSIL
+560 VTFRFSNLKSL
-572 QEQEISLAYYA
+572 WQEQQISLAYYI
-583 TTTRAYL
+583 TSSREYI
-590 AAARG
+590 AARG
-595 RGSMEVGQSD
+595 RSSSEIGRSD
-605 ETLETKRLKRLYQ
+605 ETIETKRLKQLYQ
-618 ILIEP
+618 ILIQP
-623 IADLLP
+623 IAELLP
-629 NDPKHRV
+629 NDPNARV

-649 PALMDAAGKYLIEKH
+649 PALIDADGKYLIEKH

-682 KQVVGDKVLVVGNPT
+682 KQVLGDKVLVVGNPT
-697 MPSIPVEIG
+697 MPSIPLEIG
-706 EKPQQLP
+706 EKPEQLP
-713 PLPGAEKEAL
+713 PLPGAQKEAL

-728 LQTRAI
+728 LKTTAI
-734 IGNEATKSSI
+734 TGNQATKSSI

-758 HGLLDDF
+758 HGLLNDF
-765 NGSGVPGAIALAPD
+765 KGLGVPGAIALAPD
-779 SPSSASK
+779 PPSSLSK

-791 INGLLTADEILDFK
+791 INGLLTADEILDLK

-847 WSVPDAP
+847 WSVPDEP

-863 QNIQNNPDKAQAL
+863 QNIQKNPDKAQAL
-876 RQAMLATMKQY
+876 RQAMLTTMKEY

-899 GEAN
+899 GEAK

>member
-10 CGSTLATFGLGQL
+10 FGSTLATLSLNQL
-23 EAIASG
+23 EAIAKG
-29 DRDTRVFA
+29 DRDASVLA
-37 QTDFSNLFP
+37 QTHFSNLL
-46 TSDSGAQLLA
+46 SGSHSGSQLLA

-78 MFVSPQGIAYFA
+78 MFVSPQGIAYFS

-97 AVSNYDGDLEFARRN
+97 AVSNHDGEVEFARRN
-112 GDRQKEASALFKL
+112 GDRQKEALALFKL
-125 GLANHAIG
+125 GLVNHALG

-149 AKEIRDGNLEVI
+149 AKEIRDGNLEAI

-184 EQYLAQTWHK
+184 QQYLGLTWHK
-194 AYYYNGGDRRWGGVA
+194 AYYYNGGERRWGGVA

-217 YSADLYG
+217 YSADLYA

-252 LGIVD
+252 LGIVY

-268 YQEQRLA
+268 YTQKRLA
-275 IAREIK
+275 MAREIK
-281 DSWGEGQAI
+281 DTWGEGQAI

-297 HTQGNYTKAIEYQQ
+297 HTLGNYTKAIEYQQ
-311 QYLALAQVIK
+311 QYLALAQAIK

-354 AIAGKIRESQIAKKV
+354 AIAWKNREVEIANKV

-376 YFQMNNYQKSIELY
+376 YFQMKNYQKSIELY
-390 NQFLTSTSSGKNHRE
+390 NQFLTGTSSGKNLRE

-413 AVVQINNGDLPG
+413 AAVQIYAGDLPG

-430 LKAIQVLEILRG
+430 LKGVQVLEALRG
-442 RLAGN
+442 RLGSN
-447 DAYKISIFET
+447 DSYKISIFET

-464 LQKVLIASNKN
+464 LQKVLIAANKN
-475 DAALEIAERGRSR
+475 DAALEIAERGRGR

-497 LSLKQTAATSITP
+497 LSLKQTPATTITP

-547 SELYIWVIKPNGE
+547 SELYIWVIKPTGE
-560 VTFRYSNLKSIL
+560 VTFRFSNLKAL
-572 QEQEISLAYYA
+572 WQEQQISLAYYI
-583 TTTRAYL
+583 TSSREYI
-590 AAARG
+590 AARG
-595 RGSMEVGQSD
+595 RSSSEIGRSD
-605 ETLETKRLKRLYQ
+605 ETIETKRLKQLYQ
-618 ILIEP
+618 ILIQP
-623 IADLLP
+623 IAELLP
-629 NDPKHRV
+629 NDPNARV

-649 PALMDAAGKYLIEKH
+649 PALIDADGKYLIEKH

-682 KQVVGDKVLVVGNPT
+682 KQVLGDKVLVVGNPT
-697 MPSIPVEIG
+697 MPSIPLEIG
-706 EKPQQLP
+706 EKPEQLP
-713 PLPGAEKEAL
+713 PLPGAQKEAL

-728 LQTRAI
+728 LKTTAI
-734 IGNEATKSSI
+734 TGNQATKSSI

-765 NGSGVPGAIALAPD
+765 KGLGVPGAIALAPD
-779 SPSSASK
+779 PPSSLSK

-791 INGLLTADEILDFK
+791 INGLLTADEILDLK

-847 WSVPDAP
+847 WSVPDEP

-863 QNIQNNPDKAQAL
+863 QNIQKNPDKAQAL
-876 RQAMLATMKQY
+876 RQAMLTTMKEY

-899 GEAN
+899 GEAK

>member
-10 CGSTLATFGLGQL
+10 FGSTLATLSLNQL
-23 EAIASG
+23 EAIAKG
-29 DRDTRVFA
+29 DRDASVLA
-37 QTDFSNLFP
+37 QTHFSNLL
-46 TSDSGAQLLA
+46 SGSHSGSQLLA

-78 MFVSPQGIAYFA
+78 MFVSPQGIAYFS

-97 AVSNYDGDLEFARRN
+97 AVSNHDGEVEFARRN
-112 GDRQKEASALFKL
+112 GDRQKEALALFKL
-125 GLANHAIG
+125 GLVNHALG

-149 AKEIRDGNLEVI
+149 AKEIRDGNLEAI

-184 EQYLAQTWHK
+184 QQYLGLTWHK
-194 AYYYNGGDRRWGGVA
+194 AYYYNGGERRWGGVA

-217 YSADLYG
+217 YSADLYA

-252 LGIVD
+252 LGIVY

-268 YQEQRLA
+268 YTQKRLA
-275 IAREIK
+275 MAREIK
-281 DSWGEGQAI
+281 DTWGEGQAI

-297 HTQGNYTKAIEYQQ
+297 HTLGNYTKAIEYQQ
-311 QYLALAQVIK
+311 QYLALAQAIK

-354 AIAGKIRESQIAKKV
+354 AIAWKNREVEIANKV

-376 YFQMNNYQKSIELY
+376 YFQMKNYQKSIELY
-390 NQFLTSTSSGKNHRE
+390 NQFLTGTSSGKNLRE

-413 AVVQINNGDLPG
+413 AAVQIYAGDLPG

-430 LKAIQVLEILRG
+430 LKGVQVLEALRG
-442 RLAGN
+442 RLGSN
-447 DAYKISIFET
+447 DSYKISIFET

-464 LQKVLIASNKN
+464 LQKVLIAANKN
-475 DAALEIAERGRSR
+475 DAALEIAERGRGR

-497 LSLKQTAATSITP
+497 LSLKQTPATTINP

-547 SELYIWVIKPNGE
+547 SELYIWVIKPTGE
-560 VTFRYSNLKSIL
+560 VTFRFSNLKSL
-572 QEQEISLAYYA
+572 WQEQQISLAYYI
-583 TTTRAYL
+583 TSSREYI
-590 AAARG
+590 AARG
-595 RGSMEVGQSD
+595 RSSSEIGRSD
-605 ETLETKRLKRLYQ
+605 ETIETKRLKQLYQ
-618 ILIEP
+618 ILIQP
-623 IADLLP
+623 IAELLP
-629 NDPKHRV
+629 NDPNARV

-649 PALMDAAGKYLIEKH
+649 PALIDEGGKYLIEKH

-682 KQVVGDKVLVVGNPT
+682 KQVLGDKVLVVGNPT
-697 MPSIPVEIG
+697 MPSIPLEIG
-706 EKPQQLP
+706 EKPEQLP
-713 PLPGAEKEAL
+713 PLPGAQKEAL

-728 LQTRAI
+728 LKTTAI
-734 IGNEATKSSI
+734 TGNQATKSSI

-765 NGSGVPGAIALAPD
+765 KGLGVPGAIALAPD
-779 SPSSASK
+779 PPSSLSK

-791 INGLLTADEILDFK
+791 INGLLTADEILDLK

-847 WSVPDAP
+847 WSVPDEP

-863 QNIQNNPDKAQAL
+863 QNIQKTPDKAQAL
-876 RQAMLATMKQY
+876 RQAMLTTMKEY

-899 GEAN
+899 GEAK

>member
-10 CGSTLATFGLGQL
+10 FGSTLATLSLNQL
-23 EAIASG
+23 EAIAKG
-29 DRDTRVFA
+29 DRDASVLA
-37 QTDFSNLFP
+37 QTHFSNLL
-46 TSDSGAQLLA
+46 SGSHSGSQLLA

-78 MFVSPQGIAYFA
+78 MFVSPQGIAYFS

-97 AVSNYDGDLEFARRN
+97 AVSNHDGEVEFARRN
-112 GDRQKEASALFKL
+112 GDRQKEALALFKL
-125 GLANHAIG
+125 GLVNHALG

-149 AKEIRDGNLEVI
+149 AKEIRDGNLEAI

-184 EQYLAQTWHK
+184 QQYLGLTWHK
-194 AYYYNGGDRRWGGVA
+194 AYYYNGGERRWGGVA

-217 YSADLYG
+217 YSADLYA

-252 LGIVD
+252 LGIVY

-268 YQEQRLA
+268 YTQKRLA

-281 DSWGEGQAI
+281 DTWGEGQAI

-297 HTQGNYTKAIEYQQ
+297 HTLGNYTKAIEYQQ
-311 QYLALAQVIK
+311 QYLALAQAIK

-354 AIAGKIRESQIAKKV
+354 AIAWKNREVEIANKV

-376 YFQMNNYQKSIELY
+376 YFQMKNYQKSIELY
-390 NQFLTSTSSGKNHRE
+390 NQFLTGTSSGKNLRE

-413 AVVQINNGDLPG
+413 AAVQIYAGDLPG

-430 LKAIQVLEILRG
+430 LKGVQVLEALRG
-442 RLAGN
+442 RLGSN
-447 DAYKISIFET
+447 DSYKISIFET

-464 LQKVLIASNKN
+464 LQKVLIAANKN
-475 DAALEIAERGRSR
+475 DAALEIAERGRGR

-497 LSLKQTAATSITP
+497 LSLKQTPATTITP

-547 SELYIWVIKPNGE
+547 SELYIWVIKPTGE
-560 VTFRYSNLKSIL
+560 VTFRFSNLKSL
-572 QEQEISLAYYA
+572 WQEQQISLAYYI
-583 TTTRAYL
+583 TSSREYI
-590 AAARG
+590 AARG
-595 RGSMEVGQSD
+595 RSSSEIGRSD
-605 ETLETKRLKRLYQ
+605 ETIETKRLKQLYQ
-618 ILIEP
+618 ILIQP
-623 IADLLP
+623 IAELLP
-629 NDPKHRV
+629 NDPNARV

-649 PALMDAAGKYLIEKH
+649 PALIDEGGKYLIEKH

-682 KQVVGDKVLVVGNPT
+682 KQVLGDKVLVVGNPT
-697 MPSIPVEIG
+697 MPSIPLEIG
-706 EKPQQLP
+706 EKPEQLP
-713 PLPGAEKEAL
+713 PLPGAQKEAL

-728 LQTRAI
+728 LKTTAI
-734 IGNEATKSSI
+734 TGNQATKSSI

-765 NGSGVPGAIALAPD
+765 KGLGVPGAIALAPD
-779 SPSSASK
+779 PPSSLSK

-791 INGLLTADEILDFK
+791 INGLLTADEILDLK

-847 WSVPDAP
+847 WSVPDEP

-863 QNIQNNPDKAQAL
+863 QNIQKNPDKAQAL
-876 RQAMLATMKQY
+876 RQAMLTTMKEY

-899 GEAN
+899 GEAK

>member
-10 CGSTLATFGLGQL
+10 FGSTLATLSLGQW
-23 EAIASG
+23 EAIAKG
-29 DRDTRVFA
+29 DRDASVLA
-37 QTDFSNLFP
+37 QTHFSNLL
-46 TSDSGAQLLA
+46 SGSHSGPQLLA

-78 MFVSPQGIAYFA
+78 MFVSPQGIAYFS

-97 AVSNYDGDLEFARRN
+97 AVSNHDGEVEFARRN
-112 GDRQKEASALFKL
+112 GDRQKEALALFKL
-125 GLANHAIG
+125 GLVNHALG

-149 AKEIRDGNLEVI
+149 AKDISDRNIEPI
-161 LLGNIGIAYLQN
+161 LLGNIGLAYLQN
-173 GFAYI
+173 GFVYI

-184 EQYLAQTWHK
+184 QQYLGQTWHK

-217 YSADLYG
+217 YSADLYA

-252 LGIVD
+252 LGIVY

-268 YQEQRLA
+268 YTQKRLA
-275 IAREIK
+275 MAREIK
-281 DSWGEGQAI
+281 DTWGEGQAI

-297 HTQGNYTKAIEYQQ
+297 HTLGNHTKAIEYQQ
-311 QYLALAQVIK
+311 QYLAIAQAIK

-334 GAYYFLGNYN
+334 GAYYFLGDYN

-354 AIAGKIRESQIAKKV
+354 AIAWKNREVEIANKV

-376 YFQMNNYQKSIELY
+376 YFQMKNYQKSIELY
-390 NQFLTSTSSGKNHRE
+390 NQFLSSTSSGKNLRE

-413 AVVQINNGDLPG
+413 AAVQIYAGDLPG

-430 LKAIQVLEILRG
+430 LKGVQFLEALRG
-442 RLAGN
+442 RLGSN
-447 DAYKISIFET
+447 DSYKISLFET

-464 LQKVLIASNKN
+464 LQKVLIAANKN
-475 DAALEIAERGRSR
+475 DAALEIAERGRGR

-497 LSLKQTAATSITP
+497 LSLKQTPATTITP

-547 SELYIWVIKPNGE
+547 SELYIWVIKPTGE
-560 VTFRYSNLKSIL
+560 VTFRFSNLKSL
-572 QEQEISLAYYA
+572 WQEQQISLAYYI
-583 TTTRAYL
+583 TSSREYI
-590 AAARG
+590 AARG
-595 RGSMEVGQSD
+595 RSSSEVGGSD
-605 ETLETKRLKRLYQ
+605 ETIETKRLKQLYQ
-618 ILIEP
+618 ILIQP
-623 IADLLP
+623 IAELLP
-629 NDPKHRV
+629 NDPNARV

-649 PALMDAAGKYLIEKH
+649 PALIDADGKYLIEKH

-675 QLTNQQR
+675 QLTYQQR
-682 KQVVGDKVLVVGNPT
+682 KQVLGDKVLVVGNPT
-697 MPSIPVEIG
+697 MPSIPLEIG
-706 EKPQQLP
+706 EKPEQLP
-713 PLPGAEKEAL
+713 PLPGAQKEAL

-728 LQTRAI
+728 LKTTAI
-734 IGNEATKSSI
+734 TGNQATKSSI

-765 NGSGVPGAIALAPD
+765 KGLGVPGAIALAPD
-779 SPSSASK
+779 PPSSLSK

-791 INGLLTADEILDFK
+791 INGLLTADEILDLK

-847 WSVPDAP
+847 WSVPDEP

-863 QNIQNNPDKAQAL
+863 QNIQKTPDKAQAL
-876 RQAMLATMKQY
+876 RQAMLTTMKEY

-899 GEAN
+899 GEAK

>member
-10 CGSTLATFGLGQL
+10 FGSTLATLSLNQL
-23 EAIASG
+23 EAIAKG
-29 DRDTRVFA
+29 DRDASVLA
-37 QTDFSNLFP
+37 QTHFSNLL
-46 TSDSGAQLLA
+46 SGSHSGSQLLA

-78 MFVSPQGIAYFA
+78 MFVSPQGIAYFS

-97 AVSNYDGDLEFARRN
+97 AVSNHDGEVEFARRN
-112 GDRQKEASALFKL
+112 GDRQKEALALFKL
-125 GLANHAIG
+125 GLVNHALG

-149 AKEIRDGNLEVI
+149 AKEIRDGNLEAI

-184 EQYLAQTWHK
+184 QQYLGLTWHK
-194 AYYYNGGDRRWGGVA
+194 AYYYNGGERRWGGVA

-217 YSADLYG
+217 YSADLYA

-252 LGIVD
+252 LGIVY

-268 YQEQRLA
+268 YTQKRLA
-275 IAREIK
+275 MAREIK
-281 DSWGEGQAI
+281 DTWGEGQAI

-297 HTQGNYTKAIEYQQ
+297 HTLGNYTKAIEYQQ
-311 QYLALAQVIK
+311 QYLALAQAIK

-354 AIAGKIRESQIAKKV
+354 AIAWKNREVEIANKV

-376 YFQMNNYQKSIELY
+376 YFQMKNYQKSIELY
-390 NQFLTSTSSGKNHRE
+390 NQFLTGTSSGKNLRE

-413 AVVQINNGDLPG
+413 AAVQIYAGDLPG

-430 LKAIQVLEILRG
+430 LKGVQVLEALRG
-442 RLAGN
+442 RLGSN
-447 DAYKISIFET
+447 DSYKISIFET

-464 LQKVLIASNKN
+464 LQKVLIAANKN
-475 DAALEIAERGRSR
+475 DAALEIAERGRGR

-497 LSLKQTAATSITP
+497 LSLKQTPATTITP

-547 SELYIWVIKPNGE
+547 SELYIWVIKPTGE
-560 VTFRYSNLKSIL
+560 VTFRFSNLKSL
-572 QEQEISLAYYA
+572 WQEQQISLAYYI
-583 TTTRAYL
+583 TSSREYI
-590 AAARG
+590 AARG
-595 RGSMEVGQSD
+595 RSSSEIGRSD
-605 ETLETKRLKRLYQ
+605 ETIETKRLKQLYQ
-618 ILIEP
+618 ILIQP
-623 IADLLP
+623 IAELLP
-629 NDPKHRV
+629 NDPNARV

-649 PALMDAAGKYLIEKH
+649 PALIDEGGKYLIEKH

-682 KQVVGDKVLVVGNPT
+682 KQVLGDKVLVVGNPT
-697 MPSIPVEIG
+697 MPSIPLEIG
-706 EKPQQLP
+706 EKPEQLP
-713 PLPGAEKEAL
+713 PLPGAQKEAL

-728 LQTRAI
+728 LKTTAI
-734 IGNEATKSSI
+734 TGNQATKSSI

-765 NGSGVPGAIALAPD
+765 KGLGVPGAIALAPD
-779 SPSSASK
+779 PPSSLSK

-791 INGLLTADEILDFK
+791 INGLLTADEILDLK

-847 WSVPDAP
+847 WSVPDEP

-863 QNIQNNPDKAQAL
+863 QNIQKNPDKAQAL
-876 RQAMLATMKQY
+876 RQAMLTTMKEY

-899 GEAN
+899 GEAK

>member
-10 CGSTLATFGLGQL
+10 FGSTLATLSLNQL
-23 EAIASG
+23 EAIAKG
-29 DRDTRVFA
+29 DRDASVLA
-37 QTDFSNLFP
+37 QTHFSNLL
-46 TSDSGAQLLA
+46 SGSHSGSQLLA

-78 MFVSPQGIAYFA
+78 MFVSPQGIAYFS

-97 AVSNYDGDLEFARRN
+97 AVSNHDGEVEFARRN
-112 GDRQKEASALFKL
+112 GDRQKEALALFKL
-125 GLANHAIG
+125 GLVNHALG

-149 AKEIRDGNLEVI
+149 AKEIRDGNLEAI

-184 EQYLAQTWHK
+184 QQYLGLTWHK

-217 YSADLYG
+217 YSADLYA

-252 LGIVD
+252 LGIVY

-268 YQEQRLA
+268 YTQKRLA
-275 IAREIK
+275 MAREIK
-281 DSWGEGQAI
+281 DTWGEGQAI

-297 HTQGNYTKAIEYQQ
+297 HTLGNYTKAIEYQQ
-311 QYLALAQVIK
+311 QYLALAQAIK

-354 AIAGKIRESQIAKKV
+354 AIAWKNREVEIANKV

-376 YFQMNNYQKSIELY
+376 YFQMKNYQKSIELY
-390 NQFLTSTSSGKNHRE
+390 NQFLTGTSSGKNLRE

-413 AVVQINNGDLPG
+413 AAVQIYAGDLPG

-430 LKAIQVLEILRG
+430 LKGVQVLEALRG
-442 RLAGN
+442 RLGSN
-447 DAYKISIFET
+447 DSYKISIFET

-464 LQKVLIASNKN
+464 LQKVLIAANKN
-475 DAALEIAERGRSR
+475 DAALEIAERGRGR

-497 LSLKQTAATSITP
+497 LSLKQTPATTITP

-547 SELYIWVIKPNGE
+547 SELYIWVIKPTGE
-560 VTFRYSNLKSIL
+560 VTFRFSNLKSL
-572 QEQEISLAYYA
+572 WQEQQISLAYYI
-583 TTTRAYL
+583 TSSREYI
-590 AAARG
+590 AARG
-595 RGSMEVGQSD
+595 RSSSEIGRSD
-605 ETLETKRLKRLYQ
+605 ETIETKRLKQLYQ
-618 ILIEP
+618 ILIQP
-623 IADLLP
+623 IAELLP
-629 NDPKHRV
+629 NDPNARV

-649 PALMDAAGKYLIEKH
+649 PALIDADGKYLIEKH

-682 KQVVGDKVLVVGNPT
+682 KQVLGDKVLVVGNPT
-697 MPSIPVEIG
+697 MPSIPLEIG
-706 EKPQQLP
+706 EKPEQLP
-713 PLPGAEKEAL
+713 PLPGAQKEAL

-728 LQTRAI
+728 LKTTAI
-734 IGNEATKSSI
+734 TGNQATKSSI

-765 NGSGVPGAIALAPD
+765 KGLGVPGAIALAPD
-779 SPSSASK
+779 PPSSLSK

-791 INGLLTADEILDFK
+791 INGLLTADEILDLK

-847 WSVPDAP
+847 WSVPDEP

-863 QNIQNNPDKAQAL
+863 QNIQKNPDKAQAL
-876 RQAMLATMKQY
+876 RQAMLTTMKEY

-899 GEAN
+899 GEAK

>member
-10 CGSTLATFGLGQL
+10 FGSTLATLSLNQL
-23 EAIASG
+23 EAIAKG
-29 DRDTRVFA
+29 DRDASVLA
-37 QTDFSNLFP
+37 QTHFSNLL
-46 TSDSGAQLLA
+46 SGSHSGSQLLA

-78 MFVSPQGIAYFA
+78 MFVSPQGIAYFS

-97 AVSNYDGDLEFARRN
+97 AVSNHDGEVEFARRN
-112 GDRQKEASALFKL
+112 GDRQKEALALFKL
-125 GLANHAIG
+125 GLVNHALG

-149 AKEIRDGNLEVI
+149 AKEIRDGNLEAI

-184 EQYLAQTWHK
+184 QQYLGLTWHK
-194 AYYYNGGDRRWGGVA
+194 AYYYNGGERRWGGVA

-217 YSADLYG
+217 YSADLYA

-252 LGIVD
+252 LGIVY

-268 YQEQRLA
+268 YTQKRLA
-275 IAREIK
+275 MAREIK
-281 DSWGEGQAI
+281 DTWGEGQAI

-297 HTQGNYTKAIEYQQ
+297 HTLGNYTKAIEYQQ
-311 QYLALAQVIK
+311 QYLALAQAIK

-354 AIAGKIRESQIAKKV
+354 ATAWKNREVEIANKV

-376 YFQMNNYQKSIELY
+376 YFQMKNYQKSIELY
-390 NQFLTSTSSGKNHRE
+390 NQFLTGTSSGKNLRE

-413 AVVQINNGDLPG
+413 AAVQIYAGDLPG

-430 LKAIQVLEILRG
+430 LKGVQVLEALRG
-442 RLAGN
+442 RLGSN
-447 DAYKISIFET
+447 DSYKISIFET

-464 LQKVLIASNKN
+464 LQKVLIAANKN
-475 DAALEIAERGRSR
+475 DAALEIAERGRGR

-497 LSLKQTAATSITP
+497 LSLKQTPATTITP

-547 SELYIWVIKPNGE
+547 SELYIWVIKPTGE
-560 VTFRYSNLKSIL
+560 VTFRFSNLKSL
-572 QEQEISLAYYA
+572 WQEQQISLAYYI
-583 TTTRAYL
+583 TSSREYI
-590 AAARG
+590 AARG
-595 RGSMEVGQSD
+595 RSSSEIGRSD
-605 ETLETKRLKRLYQ
+605 ETIETKRLKQLYQ
-618 ILIEP
+618 ILIQP
-623 IADLLP
+623 IAELLP
-629 NDPKHRV
+629 NDPNARV

-649 PALMDAAGKYLIEKH
+649 PALIDADGKYLIEKH

-682 KQVVGDKVLVVGNPT
+682 KQVLGDKVLVVGNPT
-697 MPSIPVEIG
+697 MPSIPLEIG
-706 EKPQQLP
+706 EKPEQLP
-713 PLPGAEKEAL
+713 PLPGAQKEAL

-728 LQTRAI
+728 LKTTAI
-734 IGNEATKSSI
+734 TGNQATKSSI

-765 NGSGVPGAIALAPD
+765 KGLGVPGAIALAPD
-779 SPSSASK
+779 PPSSLSK

-791 INGLLTADEILDFK
+791 INGLLTADEILDLK

-847 WSVPDAP
+847 WSVPDEP

-863 QNIQNNPDKAQAL
+863 QNIQKNPDKAQAL
-876 RQAMLATMKQY
+876 RQAMLTTMKEY

-899 GEAN
+899 GEAK

>member
-10 CGSTLATFGLGQL
+10 FGSTLATLSLNQL
-23 EAIASG
+23 EAIAKG
-29 DRDTRVFA
+29 DRDASVLA
-37 QTDFSNLFP
+37 QTHFSNLL
-46 TSDSGAQLLA
+46 SGSHSGSQLLA

-78 MFVSPQGIAYFA
+78 MFVSPQGIAYFS

-97 AVSNYDGDLEFARRN
+97 AVSNHDGEVEFARRN
-112 GDRQKEASALFKL
+112 GDRQKEALALFKL
-125 GLANHAIG
+125 GLVNHALG

-149 AKEIRDGNLEVI
+149 AKEIRDGNLEAI

-184 EQYLAQTWHK
+184 QQYLGLTWHK
-194 AYYYNGGDRRWGGVA
+194 AYYYNGGERRWGGVA

-217 YSADLYG
+217 YSADLYA

-252 LGIVD
+252 LGIVY

-268 YQEQRLA
+268 YTQKRLA
-275 IAREIK
+275 MAREIK
-281 DSWGEGQAI
+281 DTWGEGQAI

-297 HTQGNYTKAIEYQQ
+297 HTLGNYTKAIEYQQ
-311 QYLALAQVIK
+311 QYLALAQAIK

-354 AIAGKIRESQIAKKV
+354 AIAWKNREVEIANKV

-376 YFQMNNYQKSIELY
+376 YFQMKNYQKSIELY
-390 NQFLTSTSSGKNHRE
+390 NQFLTGTSSGKNLRE

-413 AVVQINNGDLPG
+413 AAVQIYAGDLPG

-430 LKAIQVLEILRG
+430 LKGVQVLEALRG
-442 RLAGN
+442 RLGSN
-447 DAYKISIFET
+447 DSYKISIFET

-464 LQKVLIASNKN
+464 LQKVLIAANKN
-475 DAALEIAERGRSR
+475 DAALEIAERGRGR

-497 LSLKQTAATSITP
+497 LSLKQTPATTITP

-547 SELYIWVIKPNGE
+547 SELYIWVIKPTGE
-560 VTFRYSNLKSIL
+560 VTFRFSNLKSL
-572 QEQEISLAYYA
+572 WQEQQISLAYYI
-583 TTTRAYL
+583 TSSREYI
-590 AAARG
+590 AARG
-595 RGSMEVGQSD
+595 RSSSDIGRSD
-605 ETLETKRLKRLYQ
+605 ETIETKRLKQLYQ
-618 ILIEP
+618 ILIQP
-623 IADLLP
+623 IAELLP
-629 NDPKHRV
+629 NDPNARV

-649 PALMDAAGKYLIEKH
+649 PALIDADGKYLIEKH

-682 KQVVGDKVLVVGNPT
+682 KQVLGDKVLVVGNPT
-697 MPSIPVEIG
+697 MPSIPLEIG
-706 EKPQQLP
+706 EKPEQLP
-713 PLPGAEKEAL
+713 PLPGAQKEAL

-728 LQTRAI
+728 LKTTAI
-734 IGNEATKSSI
+734 TGNQATKSSI

-765 NGSGVPGAIALAPD
+765 KGLGVPGAIALAPD
-779 SPSSASK
+779 PPSSLSK

-791 INGLLTADEILDFK
+791 INGLLTADEILDLK

-847 WSVPDAP
+847 WSVPDEP

-863 QNIQNNPDKAQAL
+863 QNIQKNPDKAQAL
-876 RQAMLATMKQY
+876 RQAMLTTMKEY

-899 GEAN
+899 GEAK

>member
-10 CGSTLATFGLGQL
+10 FGSTLATLSLNQL
-23 EAIASG
+23 EAIAKG
-29 DRDTRVFA
+29 DRDASVLA
-37 QTDFSNLFP
+37 QTHFSNLL
-46 TSDSGAQLLA
+46 SGSHSGSQLLA

-78 MFVSPQGIAYFA
+78 MFVSPQGIAYFS

-97 AVSNYDGDLEFARRN
+97 AVSNHDGEVEFARRN
-112 GDRQKEASALFKL
+112 GDRQKEALALFKL
-125 GLANHAIG
+125 GLVNHALG

-149 AKEIRDGNLEVI
+149 AKEIRDGNLEAI

-184 EQYLAQTWHK
+184 QQYLGLTWHK
-194 AYYYNGGDRRWGGVA
+194 AYYYNGGERRWGGVA

-217 YSADLYG
+217 YSADLYA

-252 LGIVD
+252 LGIVY

-268 YQEQRLA
+268 YTQKRLA
-275 IAREIK
+275 MAREIK
-281 DSWGEGQAI
+281 DTWGEGQAI

-297 HTQGNYTKAIEYQQ
+297 HTLGNYTKAIEYQQ
-311 QYLALAQVIK
+311 QYLALAQAIK

-354 AIAGKIRESQIAKKV
+354 AIAWKNREVEIANKV

-376 YFQMNNYQKSIELY
+376 YFQMKNYQKSIELY
-390 NQFLTSTSSGKNHRE
+390 NQFLTGTSSGKNLRE

-413 AVVQINNGDLPG
+413 AAVQIYAGDLPG

-430 LKAIQVLEILRG
+430 LKGVQVLEALRG
-442 RLAGN
+442 RLGSN
-447 DAYKISIFET
+447 DSYKISIFET

-464 LQKVLIASNKN
+464 LQKVLIAANKN
-475 DAALEIAERGRSR
+475 DAALEIAERGRGR

-497 LSLKQTAATSITP
+497 LSLKQTPATTITP

-547 SELYIWVIKPNGE
+547 SELYIWVIKPTGE
-560 VTFRYSNLKSIL
+560 VTFRFSNLKSL
-572 QEQEISLAYYA
+572 WQEQQISLAYYI
-583 TTTRAYL
+583 TSSREYI
-590 AAARG
+590 AARG
-595 RGSMEVGQSD
+595 RSSSEIGRSD
-605 ETLETKRLKRLYQ
+605 ETIETKRLKQLYQ
-618 ILIEP
+618 ILIQP
-623 IADLLP
+623 IAELLP
-629 NDPKHRV
+629 NDPNARV

-649 PALMDAAGKYLIEKH
+649 PALIDEDGKYLIEKH

-682 KQVVGDKVLVVGNPT
+682 KQVLGDKVLVVGNPT
-697 MPSIPVEIG
+697 MPSIPLEIG
-706 EKPQQLP
+706 EKPEQLP
-713 PLPGAEKEAL
+713 PLPGAQKEAL

-728 LQTRAI
+728 LKTTAI
-734 IGNEATKSSI
+734 TGNQATKSSI

-765 NGSGVPGAIALAPD
+765 KGLGVPGAIALAPD
-779 SPSSASK
+779 PPSSLSK

-791 INGLLTADEILDFK
+791 INGLLTADEILDLK

-847 WSVPDAP
+847 WSVPDEP

-863 QNIQNNPDKAQAL
+863 QNIQKTPDKAQAL
-876 RQAMLATMKQY
+876 RQAMLTTMKEY

-899 GEAN
+899 GEAK

>member
-10 CGSTLATFGLGQL
+10 FGSTLATLGLGQL
-23 EAIASG
+23 EAIGSG
-29 DRDTRVFA
+29 DRDTRIFA
-37 QTDFSNLFP
+37 QTEVANLFSG
-46 TSDSGAQLLA
+46 SDSRSQLLA

-112 GDRQKEASALFKL
+112 GDRQKEARALFKL

-161 LLGNIGIAYLQN
+161 LLGNIGLAYLEN
-173 GFAYI
+173 GYAYI
-178 EPFEYL
+178 DPFEYL

-194 AYYYNGGDRRWGGVA
+194 AYYYNGGDPRWGGVA

-217 YSADLYG
+217 YSADLYA

-252 LGIVD
+252 LGIVY
-257 HSLGEYKKAIE
+257 HALGENKKAIE
-268 YQEQRLA
+268 YQQKRLA

-281 DSWGEGQAI
+281 DTLGEGQAI

-297 HTQGNYTKAIEYQQ
+297 HTQGNHTKAIEYQQ
-311 QYLALAQVIK
+311 QYLALAQTIK
-321 NPLWEEQALGNLG
+321 NPLLEEQALANLG
-334 GAYYFLGNYN
+334 GAYYLLGDYT

-376 YFQMNNYQKSIELY
+376 YFQMKKYQKSIELY
-390 NQFLTSTSSGKNHRE
+390 NQFLLSTFSSKNHRE
-405 QAIVRNNI
+405 QAIVRNNM
-413 AVVQINNGDLPG
+413 AVVQINTGDLAG

-430 LKAIQVLEILRG
+430 LKGIQVLEFLRG
-442 RLAGN
+442 RLGSN
-447 DAYKISIFET
+447 DAYKVAIFET

-464 LQKVLIASNKN
+464 LQKVLIAANKP
-475 DAALEIAERGRSR
+475 DAALEISERGRAR

-497 LSLKQTAATSITP
+497 LSLKQTPATTKITA

-516 KQIAKTQNSTL
+516 KQIAKTQNATL

-560 VTFRYSNLKSIL
+560 VTFKSSNLTSL
-572 QEQEISLAYYA
+572 WEEQKLSLANYVI
-583 TTTRAYL
+583 TTRAYL
-590 AAARG
+590 GARG
-595 RGSMEVGQSD
+595 GGGTEAGRND
-605 ETLETKRLKRLYQ
+605 ETIEAKRLKQLYQ
-618 ILIEP
+618 ILIQP

-629 NDPKHRV
+629 NDQKQRV
-636 IFIPQKSL
+636 IFIPQKAL
-644 FVVPF
+644 FLVPF

-664 TILTAPAIQVL
+664 TVLTAPAIQVL

-682 KQVVGDKVLVVGNPT
+682 KQVSGDKVLVVGNPT
-697 MPSIPVEIG
+697 MPSIAFEVG
-706 EKPQQLP
+706 EKPEQLE

-728 LQTRAI
+728 LKTKAI
-734 IGNEATKSSI
+734 TGNEATKRAI

-758 HGLLDDF
+758 HGLLNDF

-779 SPSSASK
+779 PASSSK

-791 INGLLTADEILDFK
+791 INGLLTADEILDLK

-818 GRGKITGDGVIG
+818 GRGTITGDGVIG

-837 AGVSSVIVSL
+837 AGASSIIVSL
-847 WSVPDAP
+847 WPVPDAP
-854 TASLMSEFY
+854 TASLMSDFY
-863 QNIQNNPDKAQAL
+863 QNLQQNPDKAQAL
-876 RQAMLATMKQY
+876 RQAMLATIKQY

>member
-10 CGSTLATFGLGQL
+10 FGSTLATLSLNQL
-23 EAIASG
+23 EAIAKG
-29 DRDTRVFA
+29 DRDASVLA
-37 QTDFSNLFP
+37 QTHFSNLL
-46 TSDSGAQLLA
+46 SGSHSGSQLLA

-78 MFVSPQGIAYFA
+78 MFVSPQGIAYFS

-97 AVSNYDGDLEFARRN
+97 AVSNHDGEVEFARRN
-112 GDRQKEASALFKL
+112 GDRQKEALALFKL
-125 GLANHAIG
+125 GLVNHALG

-149 AKEIRDGNLEVI
+149 AKEIRDGNLEAI

-184 EQYLAQTWHK
+184 QQYLGLTWHK
-194 AYYYNGGDRRWGGVA
+194 AYYYNGGERRWGGVA

-217 YSADLYG
+217 YSADLYA

-252 LGIVD
+252 LGIVY

-268 YQEQRLA
+268 YTQKRLA
-275 IAREIK
+275 MAREIK
-281 DSWGEGQAI
+281 DTWGEGQAI

-297 HTQGNYTKAIEYQQ
+297 HTLGNYTKAIEYQQ
-311 QYLALAQVIK
+311 QYLALAQAIK

-354 AIAGKIRESQIAKKV
+354 AIAWKNREVEIANKV

-376 YFQMNNYQKSIELY
+376 YFQMKNYQKSIELY
-390 NQFLTSTSSGKNHRE
+390 NQFLTGTSSGKNLRE

-413 AVVQINNGDLPG
+413 AAVQIYAGDLPG

-430 LKAIQVLEILRG
+430 LKGVQVLEALRG
-442 RLAGN
+442 RLGSN
-447 DAYKISIFET
+447 DSYKISIFET

-464 LQKVLIASNKN
+464 LQKVLIAANKN
-475 DAALEIAERGRSR
+475 DAALEIAERGRGR

-497 LSLKQTAATSITP
+497 LSLKQTPATTITP

-516 KQIAKTQNSTL
+516 KQIAKTLNSTL

-547 SELYIWVIKPNGE
+547 SELYIWVIKPTGE
-560 VTFRYSNLKSIL
+560 VTFRFSNLKSL
-572 QEQEISLAYYA
+572 WQEQQISLAYYI
-583 TTTRAYL
+583 TSSREYI
-590 AAARG
+590 AARG
-595 RGSMEVGQSD
+595 RSSSEIGRSD
-605 ETLETKRLKRLYQ
+605 ETIETKRLKQLYQ
-618 ILIEP
+618 ILIQP
-623 IADLLP
+623 IAELLP
-629 NDPKHRV
+629 NDPNARV

-649 PALMDAAGKYLIEKH
+649 PALIDEGGKYLIEKH

-682 KQVVGDKVLVVGNPT
+682 KQVLGDKVLVVGNPT
-697 MPSIPVEIG
+697 MPSIPLEIG
-706 EKPQQLP
+706 EKPEQLP
-713 PLPGAEKEAL
+713 PLPGAQKEAL

-728 LQTRAI
+728 LKTTAI
-734 IGNEATKSSI
+734 TGNQATKSSI

-765 NGSGVPGAIALAPD
+765 KGLGVPGAIALAPD
-779 SPSSASK
+779 PPSSLSK

-791 INGLLTADEILDFK
+791 INGLLTADEILDLK

-847 WSVPDAP
+847 WSVPDEP

-863 QNIQNNPDKAQAL
+863 QNIQKTPDKAQAL
-876 RQAMLATMKQY
+876 RQAMLTTMKEY

-899 GEAN
+899 GEAK

>member
-10 CGSTLATFGLGQL
+10 FGSTLATLSLNQL
-23 EAIASG
+23 EAIAKG
-29 DRDTRVFA
+29 DRDASVLA
-37 QTDFSNLFP
+37 QTHFSNLL
-46 TSDSGAQLLA
+46 SGSHSGSQLLA

-78 MFVSPQGIAYFA
+78 MFVSPQGIAYFS

-97 AVSNYDGDLEFARRN
+97 AVSNHDGEVEFARRN
-112 GDRQKEASALFKL
+112 GDRQKEALALFKL
-125 GLANHAIG
+125 GLVNHALG

-149 AKEIRDGNLEVI
+149 AKEIRDGNLEAI

-184 EQYLAQTWHK
+184 QQYLGLTWHK
-194 AYYYNGGDRRWGGVA
+194 AYYYNGGERRWGGVA

-217 YSADLYG
+217 YSADLYA

-252 LGIVD
+252 LGIVY

-268 YQEQRLA
+268 YTQKRLA
-275 IAREIK
+275 MAREIK
-281 DSWGEGQAI
+281 DTWGEGQAI

-297 HTQGNYTKAIEYQQ
+297 HTLGNYTKAIEYQQ
-311 QYLALAQVIK
+311 QYLALAQAIK

-354 AIAGKIRESQIAKKV
+354 AIAWKNREVEIANKV

-376 YFQMNNYQKSIELY
+376 YFQMKNYQKSIELY
-390 NQFLTSTSSGKNHRE
+390 NQFLTGTSSGKNLRE

-413 AVVQINNGDLPG
+413 AAVQIYAGDLPG

-430 LKAIQVLEILRG
+430 LKGVQVLEALRG
-442 RLAGN
+442 RLGSN
-447 DAYKISIFET
+447 DSYKISIFET

-464 LQKVLIASNKN
+464 LQKVLITANKN
-475 DAALEIAERGRSR
+475 DAALEIAERGRGR

-497 LSLKQTAATSITP
+497 LSLKQTPATTITP

-547 SELYIWVIKPNGE
+547 SELYIWVIKPTGE
-560 VTFRYSNLKSIL
+560 VTFRFSNLKSL
-572 QEQEISLAYYA
+572 WQEQQISLAYYI
-583 TTTRAYL
+583 TSSREYI
-590 AAARG
+590 AARG
-595 RGSMEVGQSD
+595 RSSSEIGRSD
-605 ETLETKRLKRLYQ
+605 ETIETKRLKQLYQ
-618 ILIEP
+618 ILIQP
-623 IADLLP
+623 IAELLP
-629 NDPKHRV
+629 NDPNARV

-649 PALMDAAGKYLIEKH
+649 PALIDADGKYLIEKH

-682 KQVVGDKVLVVGNPT
+682 KQVLGDKVLVVGNPT
-697 MPSIPVEIG
+697 MPSIPLEIG
-706 EKPQQLP
+706 EKPEQLP
-713 PLPGAEKEAL
+713 PLPGAQKEAL

-728 LQTRAI
+728 LKTTAI
-734 IGNEATKSSI
+734 TGNQATKSSI

-765 NGSGVPGAIALAPD
+765 KGLGVPGAIALAPD
-779 SPSSASK
+779 PPSSLSK

-791 INGLLTADEILDFK
+791 INGLLTADEILDLK

-847 WSVPDAP
+847 WSVPDEP

-863 QNIQNNPDKAQAL
+863 QNIQKNPDKAQAL
-876 RQAMLATMKQY
+876 RQAMLTTMKEY

-899 GEAN
+899 GEAK

>member
-10 CGSTLATFGLGQL
+10 FGSTLATLSLNQL
-23 EAIASG
+23 EAIAKG
-29 DRDTRVFA
+29 DRDASVLA
-37 QTDFSNLFP
+37 QTHFSNLL
-46 TSDSGAQLLA
+46 SGSHSGSQLLA

-78 MFVSPQGIAYFA
+78 MFVSPQGIAYFS

-97 AVSNYDGDLEFARRN
+97 AVSNHDGEVEFARRN
-112 GDRQKEASALFKL
+112 GDRQKEALALFKL
-125 GLANHAIG
+125 GLVNHALG

-149 AKEIRDGNLEVI
+149 AKEIRDGNLEAI

-184 EQYLAQTWHK
+184 QQYLGLTWHK
-194 AYYYNGGDRRWGGVA
+194 AYYYNGGERRWGGVA

-217 YSADLYG
+217 YSADLYA

-252 LGIVD
+252 LGIVY

-268 YQEQRLA
+268 YTQKRLA
-275 IAREIK
+275 MAREIK
-281 DSWGEGQAI
+281 DTWGEGQAI

-297 HTQGNYTKAIEYQQ
+297 HTLGNYTKAIEYQQ
-311 QYLALAQVIK
+311 QYLALAQAIK

-354 AIAGKIRESQIAKKV
+354 AIAWKNREVEIANKV

-376 YFQMNNYQKSIELY
+376 YFQMKNYQKSIELY
-390 NQFLTSTSSGKNHRE
+390 NQFLTGTSSGKNLRE

-413 AVVQINNGDLPG
+413 AAVQIYAGDLPG

-430 LKAIQVLEILRG
+430 LKGVQVLEALRG
-442 RLAGN
+442 RLGSN
-447 DAYKISIFET
+447 DSYKISIFET

-464 LQKVLIASNKN
+464 LQKVLIAANKN
-475 DAALEIAERGRSR
+475 DAALEIAERGRGR

-497 LSLKQTAATSITP
+497 LSLKQTLATTITP

-547 SELYIWVIKPNGE
+547 SELYIWVIKPTGE
-560 VTFRYSNLKSIL
+560 VTFRFSNLKSL
-572 QEQEISLAYYA
+572 WQEQQISLAYYI
-583 TTTRAYL
+583 TSSREYI
-590 AAARG
+590 AARG
-595 RGSMEVGQSD
+595 RSSSEIGRSD
-605 ETLETKRLKRLYQ
+605 ETIETKRLKQLYQ
-618 ILIEP
+618 ILIQP
-623 IADLLP
+623 IAELLP
-629 NDPKHRV
+629 NDPNARV

-649 PALMDAAGKYLIEKH
+649 PALIDADGKYLIEKH

-682 KQVVGDKVLVVGNPT
+682 KQVLGDKVLVVGNPT
-697 MPSIPVEIG
+697 MPSIPLEIG
-706 EKPQQLP
+706 EKPEQLP
-713 PLPGAEKEAL
+713 PLPGAQKEAL

-728 LQTRAI
+728 LKTTAI
-734 IGNEATKSSI
+734 TGNQATKSSI

-765 NGSGVPGAIALAPD
+765 KGLGVPGAIALAPD
-779 SPSSASK
+779 PPSSLSK

-791 INGLLTADEILDFK
+791 INGLLTADEILDLK

-847 WSVPDAP
+847 WSVPDEP

-863 QNIQNNPDKAQAL
+863 QNIQKTPDKAQAL
-876 RQAMLATMKQY
+876 RQAMLTTMKEY

-899 GEAN
+899 GEAK

>member
-10 CGSTLATFGLGQL
+10 FGSTLATLSLNQL
-23 EAIASG
+23 EAIAKG
-29 DRDTRVFA
+29 DRDASVLA
-37 QTDFSNLFP
+37 QTHFSNLL
-46 TSDSGAQLLA
+46 SGSHSGSQLLA

-78 MFVSPQGIAYFA
+78 MFVSPQGIAYFS

-97 AVSNYDGDLEFARRN
+97 AVSNHDGEVEFARRN
-112 GDRQKEASALFKL
+112 GDRQKEALALFKL
-125 GLANHAIG
+125 GLVNHALG

-149 AKEIRDGNLEVI
+149 AKEIRDGNLEAI

-184 EQYLAQTWHK
+184 QQYLGLTWHK
-194 AYYYNGGDRRWGGVA
+194 AYYYNGGERRWGGVA

-217 YSADLYG
+217 YSADLYA

-252 LGIVD
+252 LGIVY

-268 YQEQRLA
+268 YTQKRLA
-275 IAREIK
+275 MAREIK
-281 DSWGEGQAI
+281 DTWGEGQAI

-297 HTQGNYTKAIEYQQ
+297 HTLGNYTKAIEYQQ
-311 QYLALAQVIK
+311 QYLALAQAIK

-354 AIAGKIRESQIAKKV
+354 AIAWKNREVEIANKV

-376 YFQMNNYQKSIELY
+376 YFQMKNYQKSIELY
-390 NQFLTSTSSGKNHRE
+390 NQFLTGTSSGKNLRE

-413 AVVQINNGDLPG
+413 AAVQIYAGDLPG

-430 LKAIQVLEILRG
+430 LKGVQVLEALRG
-442 RLAGN
+442 RLGSN
-447 DAYKISIFET
+447 DSYKISIFET

-464 LQKVLIASNKN
+464 LQKVLIAANKN
-475 DAALEIAERGRSR
+475 DAALEIAERGRGR

-497 LSLKQTAATSITP
+497 LSLKQTPATTITP

-547 SELYIWVIKPNGE
+547 SELYIWVIKPTGE
-560 VTFRYSNLKSIL
+560 VTFRFSNLKAL
-572 QEQEISLAYYA
+572 WQEQQISLAYYI
-583 TTTRAYL
+583 TSSREYI
-590 AAARG
+590 AARG
-595 RGSMEVGQSD
+595 RSSSEIGRSD
-605 ETLETKRLKRLYQ
+605 ETIETKRLKQLYQ
-618 ILIEP
+618 ILIQP
-623 IADLLP
+623 IAELLP
-629 NDPKHRV
+629 NDPNARV

-649 PALMDAAGKYLIEKH
+649 PALIDADGKYLIEKH

-682 KQVVGDKVLVVGNPT
+682 KQVLGDKVLVVGNPT
-697 MPSIPVEIG
+697 MPSIPLEIG
-706 EKPQQLP
+706 EKPEQLP
-713 PLPGAEKEAL
+713 PLPGAQKEAL

-728 LQTRAI
+728 LKTTAI
-734 IGNEATKSSI
+734 TGNQATKSSI

-765 NGSGVPGAIALAPD
+765 KGLGVPGAIALAPD
-779 SPSSASK
+779 PPSSLSK

-791 INGLLTADEILDFK
+791 INGLLTADEILDLK

-847 WSVPDAP
+847 WSVPDEP

-863 QNIQNNPDKAQAL
+863 QNIQKTPDKAQAL
-876 RQAMLATMKQY
+876 RQAMLTTMKEY

-899 GEAN
+899 GEAK

>member
-10 CGSTLATFGLGQL
+10 FGSTLATLSLNQL
-23 EAIASG
+23 EAIAKG
-29 DRDTRVFA
+29 DRDASVLA
-37 QTDFSNLFP
+37 QTHFSNLL
-46 TSDSGAQLLA
+46 SGSHSGSQLLA

-78 MFVSPQGIAYFA
+78 MFVSPQGIAYFS

-97 AVSNYDGDLEFARRN
+97 AVSNHDGEVEFARRN
-112 GDRQKEASALFKL
+112 GDRQKEALALFKL
-125 GLANHAIG
+125 GLVNHALG

-149 AKEIRDGNLEVI
+149 AKEIRDGNLEAI

-184 EQYLAQTWHK
+184 QQYLGLTWHK
-194 AYYYNGGDRRWGGVA
+194 AYYYNGGERRWGGVA

-217 YSADLYG
+217 YSADLYA

-252 LGIVD
+252 LGIVY

-268 YQEQRLA
+268 YTQKRLA
-275 IAREIK
+275 MAREIK
-281 DSWGEGQAI
+281 DTWGEGQAI

-297 HTQGNYTKAIEYQQ
+297 HTLGNYTKAIEYQQ
-311 QYLALAQVIK
+311 QYLALAQAIK

-354 AIAGKIRESQIAKKV
+354 AIAWKNREVEIANKV

-376 YFQMNNYQKSIELY
+376 YFQMKNYQKSIELY
-390 NQFLTSTSSGKNHRE
+390 NQFLTGTSSGKNLRE

-413 AVVQINNGDLPG
+413 AAVQIYAGDLPG

-430 LKAIQVLEILRG
+430 LKGVQVLEALRG
-442 RLAGN
+442 RLGSN
-447 DAYKISIFET
+447 DSYKISIFET

-464 LQKVLIASNKN
+464 LQKVLIAANKN
-475 DAALEIAERGRSR
+475 DAALEIAERGRGR

-497 LSLKQTAATSITP
+497 LSLKQTPATTITP

-547 SELYIWVIKPNGE
+547 SELYIWVIKPTGE
-560 VTFRYSNLKSIL
+560 VTFRFSNLKAL
-572 QEQEISLAYYA
+572 WQEQQISLAYYI
-583 TTTRAYL
+583 TSSREYI
-590 AAARG
+590 AARG
-595 RGSMEVGQSD
+595 RSSSEIGRSD
-605 ETLETKRLKRLYQ
+605 ETIETKRLKQLYQ
-618 ILIEP
+618 ILIQP
-623 IADLLP
+623 IAELLP
-629 NDPKHRV
+629 NDPNARV

-649 PALMDAAGKYLIEKH
+649 PALIDEGGKYLIEKH

-682 KQVVGDKVLVVGNPT
+682 KQVLGDKVLVVGNPT
-697 MPSIPVEIG
+697 MPSIPLEIG
-706 EKPQQLP
+706 EKPEQLP
-713 PLPGAEKEAL
+713 PLPGAQKEAL

-728 LQTRAI
+728 LKTTAI
-734 IGNEATKSSI
+734 TGNQATKSSI

-765 NGSGVPGAIALAPD
+765 KGLGVPGAIALAPD
-779 SPSSASK
+779 PPSSLSK

-791 INGLLTADEILDFK
+791 INGLLTADEILDLK

-847 WSVPDAP
+847 WSVPDEP

-863 QNIQNNPDKAQAL
+863 QNIQKNPDKAQAL
-876 RQAMLATMKQY
+876 RQAMLTTMKEY

-899 GEAN
+899 GEAK

>member
-10 CGSTLATFGLGQL
+10 FGSTLATLSLNQL
-23 EAIASG
+23 EAIAKG
-29 DRDTRVFA
+29 DRDASVLA
-37 QTDFSNLFP
+37 QTHFSNLL
-46 TSDSGAQLLA
+46 SGSHSGSQLLA

-78 MFVSPQGIAYFA
+78 MFVSPQGIAYFS

-97 AVSNYDGDLEFARRN
+97 AVSNHDGEVEFARRN
-112 GDRQKEASALFKL
+112 GDRQKEALALFKL
-125 GLANHAIG
+125 GLVNHALG

-149 AKEIRDGNLEVI
+149 AKEIRDGNLEAI

-184 EQYLAQTWHK
+184 QQYLGLTWHK
-194 AYYYNGGDRRWGGVA
+194 AYYYNGGERRWGGVA

-217 YSADLYG
+217 YSADLYA

-252 LGIVD
+252 LGIVY

-268 YQEQRLA
+268 YTQKRLA
-275 IAREIK
+275 MAREIK
-281 DSWGEGQAI
+281 DTWGEGQAI

-297 HTQGNYTKAIEYQQ
+297 HTLGNYTKAIEYQQ
-311 QYLALAQVIK
+311 QYLALAQAIK

-354 AIAGKIRESQIAKKV
+354 AIAWKNREVEIANKV

-376 YFQMNNYQKSIELY
+376 YFQMKNYQKSIELY
-390 NQFLTSTSSGKNHRE
+390 NQFLTGTSSGKNLRE

-413 AVVQINNGDLPG
+413 AAVQIYAGDLPG

-430 LKAIQVLEILRG
+430 LKGVQVLEALRG
-442 RLAGN
+442 RLGSN
-447 DAYKISIFET
+447 DSYKISIFET

-464 LQKVLIASNKN
+464 LQKVLIAANKN
-475 DAALEIAERGRSR
+475 DAALEIAERGRGR

-497 LSLKQTAATSITP
+497 LSLKQTPATTITP

-547 SELYIWVIKPNGE
+547 SELYIWVIKPTGE
-560 VTFRYSNLKSIL
+560 VTFRFSNLKSL
-572 QEQEISLAYYA
+572 WQEQQISLAYYI
-583 TTTRAYL
+583 TSSREYI
-590 AAARG
+590 AARG
-595 RGSMEVGQSD
+595 RSSSEIGRSD
-605 ETLETKRLKRLYQ
+605 ETIETKRLKQLYQ
-618 ILIEP
+618 ILIQP
-623 IADLLP
+623 IAELLP
-629 NDPKHRV
+629 NDPNARV

-649 PALMDAAGKYLIEKH
+649 PALIDEDGKYLIEKH

-682 KQVVGDKVLVVGNPT
+682 KQVLGDKVLVVGNPT
-697 MPSIPVEIG
+697 MPSIPLEIG
-706 EKPQQLP
+706 EKPEQLP
-713 PLPGAEKEAL
+713 PLPGAQKEAL

-728 LQTRAI
+728 LKTTAI
-734 IGNEATKSSI
+734 TGNQATKSSI

-765 NGSGVPGAIALAPD
+765 KGLGVPGAIALAPD
-779 SPSSASK
+779 PPSSLSK

-791 INGLLTADEILDFK
+791 INGLLTADEILDLK

-847 WSVPDAP
+847 WSVPDEP

-863 QNIQNNPDKAQAL
+863 QNIQKNPDKAQAL
-876 RQAMLATMKQY
+876 RQAMLTTMKEY

-899 GEAN
+899 GEAK

>member
-10 CGSTLATFGLGQL
+10 FGSTLATLSFGQWS
-23 EAIASG
+23 AIAKG
-29 DRDTRVFA
+29 DRDARVLA
-37 QTDFSNLFP
+37 KTDFSNLLSG
-46 TSDSGAQLLA
+46 SDSGPQLLA

-78 MFVSPQGIAYFA
+78 MFVSPQGIAYFS

-97 AVSNYDGDLEFARRN
+97 AVSNHDGEVEFARRN

-125 GLANHAIG
+125 GLAHHALG
-133 GFFDKAIDY
+133 GFFDKALDY

-149 AKEIRDGNLEVI
+149 TKEISERNIEII
-161 LLGNIGIAYLQN
+161 LVGNIGLAYLQN

-184 EQYLAQTWHK
+184 EQYLGLTWHK

-217 YSADLYG
+217 YSADLYA

-239 IKDRRGEGKALGD
+239 IKDRRGESKALGD
-252 LGIVD
+252 LGIVY
-257 HSLGEYKKAIE
+257 HALGESKKAID
-268 YQEQRLA
+268 YTQKRLA

-281 DSWGEGQAI
+281 DTRGEGQAI

-297 HTQGNYTKAIEYQQ
+297 HTLGNYTKAIEYQQ
-311 QYLALAQVIK
+311 QYLALAQAIK
-321 NPLWEEQALGNLG
+321 NPLLEEQALGNLG
-334 GAYYFLGNYN
+334 GAYYFLGDYN

-354 AIAGKIRESQIAKKV
+354 AIAWKIREFQIANKV
-369 RANLGLV
+369 RINLGLV
-376 YFQMNNYQKSIELY
+376 YFQMKKYQKSIELY
-390 NQFLTSTSSGKNHRE
+390 NQFLTSTSSGKNLRE

-413 AVVQINNGDLPG
+413 AAVQINAGDLPE
-425 ATENL
+425 ATKNL
-430 LKAIQVLEILRG
+430 LKGVQALEALRR
-442 RLAGN
+442 RLGSN
-447 DAYKISIFET
+447 DSYKVSIFET

-464 LQKVLIASNKN
+464 LQKVLIAANKN
-475 DAALEIAERGRSR
+475 DAALEIAERGRGR

-497 LSLKQTAATSITP
+497 LSLKQTPATTVSL

-516 KQIAKTQNSTL
+516 KQIARNQNSTL

-547 SELYIWVIKPNGE
+547 SELYIWVIKPTGE
-560 VTFRYSNLKSIL
+560 VTFRFSNLKSL
-572 QEQEISLAYYA
+572 WQEQQISLAYYV
-583 TTTRAYL
+583 TSSREYI
-590 AAARG
+590 AAR
-595 RGSMEVGQSD
+595 SSSSNEVGRSD
-605 ETLETKRLKRLYQ
+605 ETIETKRLKQLYQ
-618 ILIEP
+618 ILIQP

-629 NDPKHRV
+629 NDPNARV

-649 PALMDAAGKYLIEKH
+649 PALIDADGKYLIEKH

-682 KQVVGDKVLVVGNPT
+682 KQVLGDKVLVVGNPT

-706 EKPQQLP
+706 EKPEQLP
-713 PLPGAEKEAL
+713 ALPGAQKEAL

-728 LQTRAI
+728 LKTRAI
-734 IGNEATKSSI
+734 TGNQATKSSI

-765 NGSGVPGAIALAPD
+765 KGLGVPGAIALAPD
-779 SPSSASK
+779 PPSSLSK

-791 INGLLTADEILDFK
+791 INGLLTADEILDLK

-847 WSVPDAP
+847 WSVPDEP

-863 QNIQNNPDKAQAL
+863 QNIQKNPDKAQAL
-876 RQAMLATMKQY
+876 RQAMLTTMKKY
-887 PEPKNWAAFTLI
+887 PEPQNWAAFTLI
-899 GEAN
+899 GEAE

>member
-10 CGSTLATFGLGQL
+10 CGSTLATLGLGEL

-29 DRDTRVFA
+29 DRNTRIFA
-37 QTDFSNLFP
+37 QTEIANLFAG
-46 TSDSGAQLLA
+46 SDSRSQLLA

-69 PIQNIEWEG
+69 PLQNIEWEG

-97 AVSNYDGDLEFARRN
+97 AVSNPDGDVEFARIN
-112 GDRQKEASALFKL
+112 GDRQKEARALFQS

-149 AKEIRDGNLEVI
+149 AKEIRDSELEVI

-184 EQYLAQTWHK
+184 EQYLGMTWHK
-194 AYYYNGGDRRWGGVA
+194 AYYYNGGNRRWGGVA

-217 YSADLYG
+217 YSADLYA

-229 HQKRLALSLE
+229 HQKRLAFSLE

-252 LGIVD
+252 LGIVY
-257 HSLGEYKKAIE
+257 HALGDYKKAIE
-268 YQEQRLA
+268 YQQKRLA

-281 DSWGEGQAI
+281 DTWGEGQAI

-297 HTQGNYTKAIEYQQ
+297 HTQANYTKAIEYQQ
-311 QYLALAQVIK
+311 QYLALAQAIK
-321 NPLWEEQALGNLG
+321 NPLWQEQALGNLG
-334 GAYYFLGNYN
+334 GAYYFLGDYN
-344 KAIELYEKSL
+344 KAIEFYEKSL
-354 AIAGKIRESQIAKKV
+354 AIAGKIRESQIANKV

-376 YFQMNNYQKSIELY
+376 YFQMKNYQKSIELY
-390 NQFLTSTSSGKNHRE
+390 NQFFTSTSSGKNHRE

-413 AVVQINNGDLPG
+413 AVVQINTDDLPG
-425 ATENL
+425 ATKNL
-430 LKAIQVLEILRG
+430 LKSIEVLEDLRG
-442 RLAGN
+442 RLGGN

-464 LQKVLIASNKN
+464 LQKVLIAANKN
-475 DAALEIAERGRSR
+475 DVALEIAERGRAR

-497 LSLKQTAATSITP
+497 LSLKQTAVTTITA

-541 REKSQE
+541 IEKRQE

-560 VTFRYSNLKSIL
+560 VTFRLANLKFL
-572 QEQEISLAYYA
+572 REAQEISLEYYVFK
-583 TTTRAYL
+583 TREYI
-590 AAARG
+590 ARTIDS
-595 RGSMEVGQSD
+595 GSSEVGRSA
-605 ETLETKRLKRLYQ
+605 ETIATKRLKQIYQ
-618 ILIEP
+618 ILIQP
-623 IADLLP
+623 IAELLP
-629 NDPKHRV
+629 NDPKERV

-682 KQVVGDKVLVVGNPT
+682 KKVVGDKVLVVGNPT

-706 EKPQQLP
+706 EKPEQLEA
-713 PLPGAEKEAL
+713 LPGAEKEAL

-728 LQTRAI
+728 LKTTAI
-734 IGNEATKSSI
+734 TGKEATKGAI
-744 VQQMLKSRIIHLAT
+744 VQKMLKSRIIHLAT
-758 HGLLDDF
+758 HGLLNDF
-765 NGSGVPGAIALAPD
+765 KGSGVPGAIALAPD
-779 SPSSASK
+779 APYSPSK

-791 INGLLTADEILDFK
+791 INGLLTADEILDLK

-818 GRGKITGDGVIG
+818 GRGTITGDGVIG

-854 TASLMSEFY
+854 TASLMSVFY
-863 QNIQNNPDKAQAL
+863 QNIQKNRLEKP
-876 RQAMLATMKQY
+876 RQTWVSSAV
-887 PEPKNWAAFTLI
+887 
-899 GEAN
+899 

>member
-10 CGSTLATFGLGQL
+10 FGSTLATLSLNQL
-23 EAIASG
+23 EAIAKG
-29 DRDTRVFA
+29 DRDASVLA
-37 QTDFSNLFP
+37 QTHFSNLL
-46 TSDSGAQLLA
+46 SGSHSGPQLLA

-78 MFVSPQGIAYFA
+78 MFVSPQGIAYFS

-97 AVSNYDGDLEFARRN
+97 AVSNHNGEVEFARRN
-112 GDRQKEASALFKL
+112 GDRQKEALALFKL
-125 GLANHAIG
+125 GLVNHALG

-149 AKEIRDGNLEVI
+149 AKDISDRNIEPI
-161 LLGNIGIAYLQN
+161 LLGNIGLAYLQN
-173 GFAYI
+173 GFVYI

-184 EQYLAQTWHK
+184 QQYLGQTWHK

-217 YSADLYG
+217 YSADLYA

-252 LGIVD
+252 LGIVY

-268 YQEQRLA
+268 YTQKRLA
-275 IAREIK
+275 MAREIK
-281 DSWGEGQAI
+281 DTWGEGQAI

-297 HTQGNYTKAIEYQQ
+297 HTLGNYTKAIEYQQ
-311 QYLALAQVIK
+311 QYLALAQAIK
-321 NPLWEEQALGNLG
+321 NPLWEQQALGNLG
-334 GAYYFLGNYN
+334 GAYYFLGDYN

-354 AIAGKIRESQIAKKV
+354 AIAWKNREVEIANKV

-376 YFQMNNYQKSIELY
+376 YFQMKNYQKSIELY
-390 NQFLTSTSSGKNHRE
+390 NQFLSSTSSGKNLRE

-413 AVVQINNGDLPG
+413 AAVQIYAGDLPG

-430 LKAIQVLEILRG
+430 LKGVQFLEALRG
-442 RLAGN
+442 RLGSN
-447 DAYKISIFET
+447 DSYKISLFET

-464 LQKVLIASNKN
+464 LQKVLIAANKN
-475 DAALEIAERGRSR
+475 DAALEIAERGRGR

-497 LSLKQTAATSITP
+497 LSLKQTPATTITP

-547 SELYIWVIKPNGE
+547 SELYIWVIKPTGE
-560 VTFRYSNLKSIL
+560 VTFRFSNLKSL
-572 QEQEISLAYYA
+572 WQEQQISLAYYV
-583 TTTRAYL
+583 TTTRAYIG
-590 AAARG
+590 ARG
-595 RGSMEVGQSD
+595 RGSTEVGGSE
-605 ETLETKRLKRLYQ
+605 ETIETKRLKQLYQ
-618 ILIEP
+618 ILIQP
-623 IADLLP
+623 IAELLP
-629 NDPKHRV
+629 NDPNARV

-649 PALMDAAGKYLIEKH
+649 PALIDADGKYLIEKH

-675 QLTNQQR
+675 QLTYQQR
-682 KQVVGDKVLVVGNPT
+682 KQVLGDKVLVVGNPT
-697 MPSIPVEIG
+697 MPSIPLEIG
-706 EKPQQLP
+706 EKPEQLP
-713 PLPGAEKEAL
+713 PLPGAQKEAL

-728 LQTRAI
+728 LKTTAI
-734 IGNEATKSSI
+734 TGNQATKSSI

-765 NGSGVPGAIALAPD
+765 KGLGVPGAIALAPD
-779 SPSSASK
+779 PPSSLSK

-791 INGLLTADEILDFK
+791 INGLLTADEILDLK

-847 WSVPDAP
+847 WSVPDEP

-863 QNIQNNPDKAQAL
+863 QNIQKTPDKAQAL
-876 RQAMLATMKQY
+876 RQAMLTTMKEY

-899 GEAN
+899 GEAK

>member
-10 CGSTLATFGLGQL
+10 FGSTLATLSLNQL
-23 EAIASG
+23 EAIAKG
-29 DRDTRVFA
+29 DRDASVLA
-37 QTDFSNLFP
+37 QTHFSNLL
-46 TSDSGAQLLA
+46 SGSHSGSQLLA

-78 MFVSPQGIAYFA
+78 MFVSPQGIAYFS

-97 AVSNYDGDLEFARRN
+97 AVSNHDGEVEFARRN
-112 GDRQKEASALFKL
+112 GDRQKEALALFKL
-125 GLANHAIG
+125 GLVNHALG

-149 AKEIRDGNLEVI
+149 AKEIRDGNLEAI

-184 EQYLAQTWHK
+184 QQYLGLTWHK
-194 AYYYNGGDRRWGGVA
+194 AYYYNGGERRWGGVA

-217 YSADLYG
+217 YSADLYA

-252 LGIVD
+252 LGIVY

-268 YQEQRLA
+268 YTQKRLA
-275 IAREIK
+275 MAREIK
-281 DSWGEGQAI
+281 DTWGEGQAI

-297 HTQGNYTKAIEYQQ
+297 HTLGNYTKAIEYQQ
-311 QYLALAQVIK
+311 QYLALAQAIK

-354 AIAGKIRESQIAKKV
+354 AIAWKNREVEIANKV

-376 YFQMNNYQKSIELY
+376 YFQMKNYQKSIELY
-390 NQFLTSTSSGKNHRE
+390 NQFLTGTSSGKNLRE

-413 AVVQINNGDLPG
+413 AAVQIYAGDLPG

-430 LKAIQVLEILRG
+430 LKGVQVLEALRG
-442 RLAGN
+442 RLGSN
-447 DAYKISIFET
+447 DSYKISIFET

-464 LQKVLIASNKN
+464 LQKVLIAANKN
-475 DAALEIAERGRSR
+475 DAALEIAERGRGR

-497 LSLKQTAATSITP
+497 LSLKQTPATTITP

-547 SELYIWVIKPNGE
+547 SELYIWVIKPTGE
-560 VTFRYSNLKSIL
+560 VTFRFSNLKSL
-572 QEQEISLAYYA
+572 WQEQQISLAYYI
-583 TTTRAYL
+583 TSSREYI
-590 AAARG
+590 AARG
-595 RGSMEVGQSD
+595 RSSSEIGRSD
-605 ETLETKRLKRLYQ
+605 ETIETKRLKQLYQ
-618 ILIEP
+618 ILIQP
-623 IADLLP
+623 IAELLP
-629 NDPKHRV
+629 NDPNARV

-649 PALMDAAGKYLIEKH
+649 PALIDEGGKYLIEKH

-682 KQVVGDKVLVVGNPT
+682 KQVLGDKVLVVGNPT
-697 MPSIPVEIG
+697 MPSIPLEIG
-706 EKPQQLP
+706 EKPEQLP
-713 PLPGAEKEAL
+713 PLPGAQKEAL

-728 LQTRAI
+728 LKTTAI
-734 IGNEATKSSI
+734 TGNQATKSSI

-765 NGSGVPGAIALAPD
+765 KGLGVPGAIALAPD
-779 SPSSASK
+779 PPSSLSK

-791 INGLLTADEILDFK
+791 INGLLTADEILDLK

-847 WSVPDAP
+847 WSVPDEP

-863 QNIQNNPDKAQAL
+863 QNIQKNPDKAQAL
-876 RQAMLATMKQY
+876 RQAMLTTMKEY
-887 PEPKNWAAFTLI
+887 PEPKNWAAFILI
-899 GEAN
+899 GEAK

>member
-10 CGSTLATFGLGQL
+10 FGSTLATLSLNQL
-23 EAIASG
+23 EAIAKG
-29 DRDTRVFA
+29 DRDASVLA
-37 QTDFSNLFP
+37 QTHFSNLL
-46 TSDSGAQLLA
+46 SGSHSGSQLLA

-78 MFVSPQGIAYFA
+78 MFVSPQGIAYFS

-97 AVSNYDGDLEFARRN
+97 AVSNHDGEVEFARRN
-112 GDRQKEASALFKL
+112 GDRQKEALALFKL
-125 GLANHAIG
+125 GLVNHALG

-149 AKEIRDGNLEVI
+149 AKEIRDGNLEAI

-184 EQYLAQTWHK
+184 QQYLGLTWHK
-194 AYYYNGGDRRWGGVA
+194 AYYYNGGERRWGGVA

-217 YSADLYG
+217 YSADLYA

-252 LGIVD
+252 LGIVY

-268 YQEQRLA
+268 YTQKRLA
-275 IAREIK
+275 MAREIK
-281 DSWGEGQAI
+281 DTWGEGQAI

-297 HTQGNYTKAIEYQQ
+297 HTLGNYTKAIEYQQ
-311 QYLALAQVIK
+311 QYLALAQAIK

-354 AIAGKIRESQIAKKV
+354 AIAWKNREVEIANKV

-376 YFQMNNYQKSIELY
+376 YFQMKNYQKSIELY
-390 NQFLTSTSSGKNHRE
+390 NQFLTGTSSGKNLRE

-413 AVVQINNGDLPG
+413 AAVQIYAGDLPG

-430 LKAIQVLEILRG
+430 LKGVQVLEALRG
-442 RLAGN
+442 RLGSN
-447 DAYKISIFET
+447 DSYKISIFET

-464 LQKVLIASNKN
+464 LQKVLIAANKN
-475 DAALEIAERGRSR
+475 DAALEIAERGRGR

-497 LSLKQTAATSITP
+497 LSLKQTPATTITP

-547 SELYIWVIKPNGE
+547 SELYIWVIKPTGE
-560 VTFRYSNLKSIL
+560 VTFRFSNLKSL
-572 QEQEISLAYYA
+572 WQEQQISLAYYI
-583 TTTRAYL
+583 TSSREYI
-590 AAARG
+590 AARG
-595 RGSMEVGQSD
+595 RSSSEIGRSD
-605 ETLETKRLKRLYQ
+605 ETIETKRLKQLYQ
-618 ILIEP
+618 ILIQP
-623 IADLLP
+623 IAELLP
-629 NDPKHRV
+629 NDPNARV

-649 PALMDAAGKYLIEKH
+649 PALIDADGKYLIEKH

-682 KQVVGDKVLVVGNPT
+682 KQVLGDKVLVVGNPT
-697 MPSIPVEIG
+697 MPSIPLEIG
-706 EKPQQLP
+706 EKPEQLP
-713 PLPGAEKEAL
+713 PLPGAQKEAL

-728 LQTRAI
+728 LKTTAI
-734 IGNEATKSSI
+734 TGNQATKSSI

-765 NGSGVPGAIALAPD
+765 KGLGVPGAIALAPD
-779 SPSSASK
+779 PPSSLSK

-791 INGLLTADEILDFK
+791 INGLLTADEILDLK

-847 WSVPDAP
+847 WSVPDEP

-863 QNIQNNPDKAQAL
+863 QNIQKTPDKAQAL
-876 RQAMLATMKQY
+876 RQAMLTTMKEY

-899 GEAN
+899 GEAK